1 MKKKLLI
8 TFLIVFSIQ
17 LQLNAQF
24 RQLRLANEELA
35 KENFDKK
42 KAFEK
47 IEKYE
52 KDNGLKPESKY
63 IRSKY
68 MRKVSDNIQTI
79 DSAYTYFLQAY
90 NGIEYYDEKMKEE
103 LCKDILLCQSNN
115 TMENNEFESLLFSRY
130 TRENNITIVES
141 FIDKYPRNI
150 FYNKAINVRDSLE
163 FEKVKPLNDEFVLNE
178 FLKKRPN
185 SKFYDSAEDLMYSVA
200 FTKAKESNSVVKY
213 KDYIKTYPN
222 SPKIK
227 EAIDFVSSK
236 DWEEIESKNNRDLYQ
251 KFVDNYPSSKFVGL
265 ANQKMEDIDWNAAL
279 VSDNLSNFEEFASNY
294 PNSSKI
300 ELANGKIK
308 EFKEVV
314 LPYLTKNKKY
324 TLLNTGTLKFIG
336 EVEYDAIVPL
346 PKGKFIVYK
355 YKKYGVIDSFA
366 NKIIPTTYDCI
377 ANSGDFFITNLG
389 ENYGVLNDQGQKIVD
404 FSFESISKTEN
415 NNFIVTKNINNVKS
429 TVGLI
434 SSKGEGILEAIYT
447 NISEVDATTFNV
459 TLNNQCYLIDQ
470 SETLISQKYTS
481 LDTLSYMTN
490 RNLYLK
496 AGLKNKQGLINKKGE
511 VVIPLLY
518 ESLNEAG
525 DYFIVSNT
533 IPKVGSRFGIIDHT
547 GKVLLD
553 LKYKNIDFCGNN
565 LFSINTNTLPKSTVS
580 NCKLYSLTSN
590 SFLTKDS
597 FDSINQ
603 VDNGLLMVQKGE
615 LVGYINELGE
625 TILSPMYQRYS
636 DFRGFQLPQGMEDG
650 VWGNEYPEEIC
661 VISHDTREDYEE
673 RNQSDL
679 ILVKLA
685 DKIGYIN
692 SKGEIIIPIIY
703 QYGKDFCKGITTVTN
718 DADTNSIID
727 VKGNVILENAEILYY
742 YNNSKYAIAKQENS
756 FFKIDTETH
765 KAELY
770 TLLKEM
776 DDINT
781 YKKYKIIRYKD
792 VLVYVTSK
800 DQILMAKGIDFS
812 DYNYNKKVSEA
823 RSLYYS
829 AKYDQ
834 AISELNSLLNQKS
847 DVYEVPLLLG
857 KCYKE
862 KGDTNSAIDYFSQA
876 VAIDPNNTEA
886 YNERLQLNWKRE
898 YWSDSKN
905 DIVKLISLS
914 SEFDESLTFSLGYCN
929 SKLNNNNEAFENYT
943 KLLKFNPKHSSAY
956 NNRGVIYNERGEY
969 QLALNDYTN
978 ALKNSK
984 YESDESK
991 GLYLNNAANMLNKIN
1006 KKAEACMYWSKGA
1019 ALGHSGCINNKKY
1032 YCK

>member
-17 LQLNAQF
+17 LQVNAQF
-24 RQLRLANEELA
+24 RQLRLANEELV

-52 KDNGLKPESKY
+52 KEYGIKPESKY

-79 DSAYTYFLQAY
+79 DSAYTYFLEAY
-90 NGIEYYDEKMKEE
+90 SGIEYYDTKVKEE
-103 LCKDILLCQSNN
+103 LCKDILLCESNN
-115 TMENNEFESLLFSRY
+115 TMENNEFELFLFSRY
-130 TRENNITIVES
+130 TKENNLTIVES

-185 SKFYDSAEDLMYSVA
+185 SKFYDSAEDLMYTVA
-200 FTKAKESNSVVKY
+200 FTKAKESNSVEKY

-236 DWEEIESKNNRDLYQ
+236 NWEEIESKNNRDLYQ
-251 KFVDNYPSSKFVGL
+251 KFVDDYPSSKYVGQ
-265 ANQKMEDIDWNAAL
+265 ANQKIEDIDWNAAL
-279 VSDNLSNFEEFASNY
+279 VSDSLSNFEEFASNY

-300 ELANGKIK
+300 ELANSKIK

-324 TLLNTGTLKFIG
+324 TLLNIGTLKFIG
-336 EVEYDAIVPL
+336 DVEYDSMTAL
-346 PKGKFIVYK
+346 PKGKLIVSK
-355 YKKYGVIDSFA
+355 YNKYGVIDILA
-366 NKIIPTTYDCI
+366 NKIIPATYDCI
-377 ANSGDFFITNLG
+377 ENSGDFFITKLG
-389 ENYGVLNDQGQKIVD
+389 KNYGVLNDQGQKIVD
-404 FSFESISKTEN
+404 FSFESITKTAN

-447 NISEVDATTFNV
+447 YISEVDATTFNV
-459 TLNNQCYLIDQ
+459 TFNNQCYLIDQ
-470 SETLISQKYTS
+470 SGTVISQKYTS
-481 LDTLSYMTN
+481 LDPLSYVSST
-490 RNLYLK
+490 NLYLK
-496 AGLKNKQGLINKKGE
+496 AGLKNKQGLINIKGE

-525 DYFIVSNT
+525 DYIIVSNT
-533 IPKVGSRFGIIDHT
+533 IPKVGSRYGIIDQK
-547 GKVLLD
+547 GKVVLE
-553 LKYKNIDFCGNN
+553 LKYKSIYFCGNN
-565 LFSINTNTLPKSTVS
+565 LFSINTNNLPKSTV
-580 NCKLYSLTSN
+580 NDCKLYSLTSN

-603 VDNGLLMVQKGE
+603 VENGLLMVEKGE

-625 TILSPMYQRYS
+625 TVVSPVYQPYYGDERGEGGDGGDGGEEKCYVGLNS
-636 DFRGFQLPQGMEDG
+636 DENIANNDIYNKTELLLVQLDG
-650 VWGNEYPEEIC
+650 
-661 VISHDTREDYEE
+661 
-673 RNQSDL
+673 
-679 ILVKLA
+679 
-685 DKIGYIN
+685 KIGYIN
-692 SKGEIIIPIIY
+692 FKGEIIIPIIY
-703 QYGKDFCKGITTVTN
+703 TYGGNFYKGLASVSDEN
-718 DADTNSIID
+718 QNKSIID
-727 VKGNVILENAEILYY
+727 TKGKVILENAEIVYY

-756 FFKIDTETH
+756 FYKIDTETH

-770 TLLKEM
+770 TLMKEM
-776 DDINT
+776 DYIDH
-781 YKKYKIIRYKD
+781 YKKYKIITYKD

-812 DYNYNKKVSEA
+812 DYNYNKKVEVA
-823 RSLYYS
+823 RNFYYS
-829 AKYDQ
+829 AEYDQ
-834 AISELNSLLNQKS
+834 AISELKSLFNEKS
-847 DVYEVPLLLG
+847 DVYDVPLLLG

-862 KGDTNSAIDYFSQA
+862 KGDTYSAIDYFNQA

-886 YNERLQLNWKRE
+886 YSERYQLNWKRD

-929 SKLNNNNEAFENYT
+929 SKLNNYNEAFENYT
-943 KLLKFNPKHSSAY
+943 KLLKFNSKHSTAY
-956 NNRGVIYNERGEY
+956 NNRGVIYGIRGDH
-969 QLALNDYTN
+969 QAALSDYMN

-984 YESDESK
+984 YEDDESK
-991 GLYLNNAANMLNKIN
+991 GLYLNNAANELNKLN
-1006 KKAEACMYWSKGA
+1006 KKAEACVYWSKGA
-1019 ALGHSGCINNKKY
+1019 ALGNAECIRNKKY
-1032 YCK
+1032 NCK

>member
-17 LQLNAQF
+17 LQVNAQF
-24 RQLRLANEELA
+24 RQLRLANEELV

-52 KDNGLKPESKY
+52 KEYGIKPESKY

-79 DSAYTYFLQAY
+79 DSAYTYFLEAY
-90 NGIEYYDEKMKEE
+90 SGIEYYDTKVKEE
-103 LCKDILLCQSNN
+103 LCKDILLCESNN
-115 TMENNEFESLLFSRY
+115 TMENNEFELFLFSRY
-130 TRENNITIVES
+130 TKENNLTIVES

-185 SKFYDSAEDLMYSVA
+185 SKFYDSAEDLMYTVA
-200 FTKAKESNSVVKY
+200 FTKAKESNSVEKY

-236 DWEEIESKNNRDLYQ
+236 NWEEIESKNNRDLFQ
-251 KFVDNYPSSKFVGL
+251 KFVDDYPSSKYVGQ
-265 ANQKMEDIDWNAAL
+265 ANQKIEDIDWNAAL
-279 VSDNLSNFEEFASNY
+279 VSDSLSNFEEFASNY

-300 ELANGKIK
+300 ELANSKIK

-324 TLLNTGTLKFIG
+324 TLLNIGTLKFIG
-336 EVEYDAIVPL
+336 DVEYDSMTAL
-346 PKGKFIVYK
+346 PKGKFIVSK
-355 YKKYGVIDSFA
+355 YNKYGVIDILA
-366 NKIIPTTYDCI
+366 NKIIPATYDCI
-377 ANSGDFFITNLG
+377 ENSGDFFITKLG
-389 ENYGVLNDQGQKIVD
+389 KNYGVLNDQGQKIVD
-404 FSFESISKTEN
+404 FSFESITKTAN

-447 NISEVDATTFNV
+447 YISEVDATTFNV
-459 TLNNQCYLIDQ
+459 TFNNQCYLIDQ
-470 SETLISQKYTS
+470 SGTVISQKYTS
-481 LDTLSYMTN
+481 LDPLSYVSST
-490 RNLYLK
+490 NLYLK
-496 AGLKNKQGLINKKGE
+496 AGLKNKQGLINIKGE

-525 DYFIVSNT
+525 DYIIVSNT
-533 IPKVGSRFGIIDHT
+533 IPKVGSRYGIIDQK
-547 GKVLLD
+547 GKVVLE
-553 LKYKNIDFCGNN
+553 LKYKSIYFCGNN
-565 LFSINTNTLPKSTVS
+565 LFSINTNNLPKSTV
-580 NCKLYSLTSN
+580 NDCKLYSLTSN

-603 VDNGLLMVQKGE
+603 VENGLLMVEKGE

-625 TILSPMYQRYS
+625 TVVSPVYQPYYGDERGEGGDGGDGGEEKCYVGLNS
-636 DFRGFQLPQGMEDG
+636 DENIANNDIYNKTELLLVQLDG
-650 VWGNEYPEEIC
+650 
-661 VISHDTREDYEE
+661 
-673 RNQSDL
+673 
-679 ILVKLA
+679 
-685 DKIGYIN
+685 KIGYIN
-692 SKGEIIIPIIY
+692 FKGEIIIPIIY
-703 QYGKDFCKGITTVTN
+703 TYGGNFYKGLASVSDEN
-718 DADTNSIID
+718 QNKSIID
-727 VKGNVILENAEILYY
+727 TKGKVILENAEIVYY

-756 FFKIDTETH
+756 FYKIDTETH

-770 TLLKEM
+770 TLMKEM
-776 DDINT
+776 DYIDH
-781 YKKYKIIRYKD
+781 YKKYKIITYKD

-812 DYNYNKKVSEA
+812 DYNYNKKVEIA
-823 RSLYYS
+823 RNFYYS
-829 AKYDQ
+829 AEYDQ
-834 AISELNSLLNQKS
+834 AISELKSLFNEKS
-847 DVYEVPLLLG
+847 DVYDVPLLLG

-862 KGDTNSAIDYFSQA
+862 KGDTYSAIDYFNQA

-886 YNERLQLNWKRE
+886 YSERYQLNWKRD

-929 SKLNNNNEAFENYT
+929 SKLNNYNEAFENYT
-943 KLLKFNPKHSSAY
+943 KLLKFNSKHSTAY
-956 NNRGVIYNERGEY
+956 NNRGVIYGIRGDH
-969 QLALNDYTN
+969 QAALSDYMN

-984 YESDESK
+984 YEDDESK
-991 GLYLNNAANMLNKIN
+991 GLYLNNAANELNKLN
-1006 KKAEACMYWSKGA
+1006 KKAEACVYWSKGA
-1019 ALGHSGCINNKKY
+1019 ALGNAECIRNKKY
-1032 YCK
+1032 NCK

>member
-17 LQLNAQF
+17 LQVNAQF
-24 RQLRLANEELA
+24 RQLRLANEELV

-52 KDNGLKPESKY
+52 KEYGLKPESKY

-79 DSAYTYFLQAY
+79 DSAYTYFLEAY
-90 NGIEYYDEKMKEE
+90 SGIEYYDTKVKEE
-103 LCKDILLCQSNN
+103 LCKDILLCETNN
-115 TMENNEFESLLFSRY
+115 TMENNEFELFLFSRY
-130 TRENNITIVES
+130 TKEKNLTIVES

-185 SKFYDSAEDLMYSVA
+185 SKFYYTAEDLMYTVA
-200 FTKAKESNSVVKY
+200 FTKAKESNSVGKY

-236 DWEEIESKNNRDLYQ
+236 NWEEIESKNNRDLFQ
-251 KFVDNYPSSKFVGL
+251 KFVDDYPSSKYVGQ
-265 ANQKMEDIDWNAAL
+265 ANQKIEDIDWNAAL
-279 VSDNLSNFEEFASNY
+279 VSDSLSNFEEFASNY

-300 ELANGKIK
+300 ELANSKIK

-324 TLLNTGTLKFIG
+324 TLLNIGTLKFIG
-336 EVEYDAIVPL
+336 DVEYDSMTAL
-346 PKGKFIVYK
+346 PKGKFIVSK
-355 YKKYGVIDSFA
+355 YNKYGVIDILA

-377 ANSGDFFITNLG
+377 ENSGDFFITKLG
-389 ENYGVLNDQGQKIVD
+389 KNYGVLNDQGQKIVD
-404 FSFESISKTEN
+404 FSFESITKTAN

-447 NISEVDATTFNV
+447 YISEVDATTFNV
-459 TLNNQCYLIDQ
+459 TFNNQCYLIDQ
-470 SETLISQKYTS
+470 SGTVISQKYTS
-481 LDTLSYMTN
+481 LDPLSYVSST
-490 RNLYLK
+490 NLYLK
-496 AGLKNKQGLINKKGE
+496 AGLKNKQGLINIKGE
-511 VVIPLLY
+511 VIIPLLY

-525 DYFIVSNT
+525 DYIIVSNT
-533 IPKVGSRFGIIDHT
+533 IPKVGSRYGIIDQK
-547 GKVLLD
+547 GKVVLE
-553 LKYKNIDFCGNN
+553 LKYKSIYFCGNN
-565 LFSINTNTLPKSTVS
+565 LFSINTNNLPKSTV
-580 NCKLYSLTSN
+580 NDCKLYSLTSN

-603 VDNGLLMVQKGE
+603 VENGLLMVEKNE

-625 TILSPMYQRYS
+625 TVVSPVYQPYY
-636 DFRGFQLPQGMEDG
+636 G
-650 VWGNEYPEEIC
+650 
-661 VISHDTREDYEE
+661 EE
-673 RNQSDL
+673 RGTGGDGGDGGEEKCYVGLNSDENIANNDIYNKTEL
-679 ILVKLA
+679 LLVQL
-685 DKIGYIN
+685 DEKIGYIN
-692 SKGEIIIPIIY
+692 FKGEIIIPIIY
-703 QYGKDFCKGITTVTN
+703 TYGSNFYKGMASVSDEN
-718 DADTNSIID
+718 QNKSIID
-727 VKGNVILENAEILYY
+727 TKGKVILENAEIVYY

-756 FFKIDTETH
+756 FYKIDTETH

-770 TLLKEM
+770 TLMKEM
-776 DDINT
+776 DYIDH
-781 YKKYKIIRYKD
+781 YKKYKIITYKD

-812 DYNYNKKVSEA
+812 DYNYNKKIEVA
-823 RSLYYS
+823 RNFYYS
-829 AKYDQ
+829 AEYDQ
-834 AISELNSLLNQKS
+834 AISELKSLFNEKS
-847 DVYEVPLLLG
+847 DVYDVPLLLG

-862 KGDTNSAIDYFSQA
+862 KGDTYSAIDYFNQA

-886 YNERLQLNWKRE
+886 YSERYQLNWKRD

-929 SKLNNNNEAFENYT
+929 SKLNNYNEAFENYT
-943 KLLKFNPKHSSAY
+943 KLLKFNPKHSTAY
-956 NNRGVIYNERGEY
+956 NNRGVIYGIRGDH
-969 QLALNDYTN
+969 QAALSDYMN

-984 YESDESK
+984 YEDDESK
-991 GLYLNNAANMLNKIN
+991 GLYLNNAANELNKLN
-1006 KKAEACMYWSKGA
+1006 KKAEACVYWSKGA
-1019 ALGHSGCINNKKY
+1019 ALGNAECIRNKKY
-1032 YCK
+1032 NCK

>member
-1 MKKKLLI
+1 MKKKILI

-17 LQLNAQF
+17 LQVNAQF

-42 KAFEK
+42 KTFEK

-68 MRKVSDNIQTI
+68 MRKASDNIQTI
-79 DSAYTYFLQAY
+79 DSAYTFFLEAY
-90 NGIEYYDEKMKEE
+90 SGIEYYDAKVKQE
-103 LCKDILLCQSNN
+103 LCKEILLCQSNN

-130 TRENNITIVES
+130 TKENNLTIIES

-185 SKFYDSAEDLMYSVA
+185 SKFYNSAEDLMYTAA
-200 FTKAKESNSVVKY
+200 FTKAKESNSVEKY

-236 DWEEIESKNNRDLYQ
+236 NWEEIESKHNRDLYQ
-251 KFVDNYPSSKFVGL
+251 KFVDDYPSSKFVGQ
-265 ANQKMEDIDWNAAL
+265 ANQKIEDIDWNAAL
-279 VSDNLSNFEEFASNY
+279 VSDSLSNFEEFASNY

-300 ELANGKIK
+300 ELANSKIK

-324 TLLNTGTLKFIG
+324 TLLNIGTLKFIG
-336 EVEYDAIVPL
+336 DVEYDSMTAL
-346 PKGKFIVYK
+346 PKGKFIVSK
-355 YKKYGVIDSFA
+355 YNKYGVIDILA

-377 ANSGDFFITNLG
+377 ENSGDFFIIKLG
-389 ENYGVLNDQGQKIVD
+389 KNYGVLNDQGQKIVD

-415 NNFIVTKNINNVKS
+415 NNFIVSKNINNVKS

-447 NISEVDATTFNV
+447 YISEVDATTFNV

-470 SETLISQKYTS
+470 SGTVISQKYTS
-481 LDTLSYMTN
+481 LDPLSYVSN
-490 RNLYLK
+490 SNLYLK

-525 DYFIVSNT
+525 DYIIVSNT
-533 IPKVGSRFGIIDHT
+533 IPKVGSRFGIIDQK
-547 GKVLLD
+547 GKVVLE

-580 NCKLYSLTSN
+580 DCKLYSLTSN

-597 FDSINQ
+597 FDSIIQ
-603 VDNGLLMVQKGE
+603 VDNGLLMVQKNE

-625 TILSPMYQRYS
+625 TVVSPVYQPYYGDERGTGGDGGEEKCYVGLNS
-636 DFRGFQLPQGMEDG
+636 DENIANYDIYNKTELLLVQLDE
-650 VWGNEYPEEIC
+650 
-661 VISHDTREDYEE
+661 
-673 RNQSDL
+673 
-679 ILVKLA
+679 
-685 DKIGYIN
+685 KIGYIN
-692 SKGEIIIPIIY
+692 FKGEIIIPIIY
-703 QYGKDFCKGITTVTN
+703 TYGSNFYKGMASVSDEN
-718 DADTNSIID
+718 QNKSIID
-727 VKGNVILENAEILYY
+727 TKGKVILENAEIVYY

-756 FFKIDTETH
+756 FYKIDTETH

-770 TLLKEM
+770 TLMKEM
-776 DDINT
+776 DYIDH
-781 YKKYKIIRYKD
+781 YKKYKIITYKD

-812 DYNYNKKVSEA
+812 DYNYNKKVEVA
-823 RSLYYS
+823 RNFYYS
-829 AKYDQ
+829 AEYDQ
-834 AISELNSLLNQKS
+834 AISELKSLFNEKS
-847 DVYEVPLLLG
+847 DVYDVPLLLG

-862 KGDTNSAIDYFSQA
+862 KGDTYSAIDYFNQA

-886 YNERLQLNWKRE
+886 YNERYQLNWKRD

-914 SEFDESLTFSLGYCN
+914 TEFDESLTFSLGYCN
-929 SKLNNNNEAFENYT
+929 SKLNNYNEAFENYT
-943 KLLKFNPKHSSAY
+943 KLLKFNSKHSTAY
-956 NNRGVIYNERGEY
+956 NNRGVIYGIRGDH
-969 QLALNDYTN
+969 QAALSDYMN

-984 YESDESK
+984 YENDESK
-991 GLYLNNAANMLNKIN
+991 GLYLNNAANELNKLN
-1006 KKAEACMYWSKGA
+1006 KKAEACVYWSKGA
-1019 ALGHSGCINNKKY
+1019 ALGNAECIRNKKY
-1032 YCK
+1032 NCK

>member
-17 LQLNAQF
+17 LQVNAQF
-24 RQLRLANEELA
+24 RQLRLANEELV

-52 KDNGLKPESKY
+52 KEYGIKPESKY

-79 DSAYTYFLQAY
+79 DSAYTYFLEAY
-90 NGIEYYDEKMKEE
+90 SGIEYYDTKVKEE
-103 LCKDILLCQSNN
+103 LCKDILLCETNN
-115 TMENNEFESLLFSRY
+115 TMENNEFELFLFSRY
-130 TRENNITIVES
+130 TKEKNLTIVES

-185 SKFYDSAEDLMYSVA
+185 SKFYYTAEDLMYTVA
-200 FTKAKESNSVVKY
+200 FTKAKESNSVEKY

-236 DWEEIESKNNRDLYQ
+236 NWEEIESKNNRDLFQ
-251 KFVDNYPSSKFVGL
+251 KFVDDYPSSKYVGQ
-265 ANQKMEDIDWNAAL
+265 ANQKIEDIDWNAAL
-279 VSDNLSNFEEFASNY
+279 VSDSLSNFEEFASNY

-300 ELANGKIK
+300 ELANSKIK

-324 TLLNTGTLKFIG
+324 TLLNIGTLKFIG
-336 EVEYDAIVPL
+336 DVEYDSMTAL
-346 PKGKFIVYK
+346 PKGKFIVSK
-355 YKKYGVIDSFA
+355 YNKYGVIDILA

-377 ANSGDFFITNLG
+377 ENSGDFFITKLG
-389 ENYGVLNDQGQKIVD
+389 KNYGVLNDQGQKIVD
-404 FSFESISKTEN
+404 FSFESITKTAN

-447 NISEVDATTFNV
+447 YISEVDATTFNV
-459 TLNNQCYLIDQ
+459 TFNNQCYLIDQ
-470 SETLISQKYTS
+470 SGTVISQKYTS
-481 LDTLSYMTN
+481 LDPLSYVSST
-490 RNLYLK
+490 NLYLK
-496 AGLKNKQGLINKKGE
+496 AGLKNKQGLINIKGE

-525 DYFIVSNT
+525 DYIIVSNT
-533 IPKVGSRFGIIDHT
+533 IPKVGSRYGIIDQK
-547 GKVLLD
+547 GKVVLE
-553 LKYKNIDFCGNN
+553 LKYKSIYFCGNN
-565 LFSINTNTLPKSTVS
+565 LFSINTNNLPKSTV
-580 NCKLYSLTSN
+580 NDCKLYSLTSN

-603 VDNGLLMVQKGE
+603 VENGLLMVEKNE

-625 TILSPMYQRYS
+625 TVVSPVYQPYY
-636 DFRGFQLPQGMEDG
+636 G
-650 VWGNEYPEEIC
+650 
-661 VISHDTREDYEE
+661 EE
-673 RNQSDL
+673 RGTGGDGGDGGEEKCYVGLNSDENIANNDIYNKTEL
-679 ILVKLA
+679 LLVQL
-685 DKIGYIN
+685 DEKIGYIN
-692 SKGEIIIPIIY
+692 FKGEIIIPIIY
-703 QYGKDFCKGITTVTN
+703 TYGSNFYKGMASVSDEN
-718 DADTNSIID
+718 QNKSIID
-727 VKGNVILENAEILYY
+727 TKGKVILENAEIVYY

-756 FFKIDTETH
+756 FYKIDTETH

-770 TLLKEM
+770 TLMKEM
-776 DDINT
+776 DYIDH
-781 YKKYKIIRYKD
+781 YKKYKIITYKD

-812 DYNYNKKVSEA
+812 DYNYNKKIEVA
-823 RSLYYS
+823 RNFYYS
-829 AKYDQ
+829 AEYDQ
-834 AISELNSLLNQKS
+834 AISELKSLFNEKS
-847 DVYEVPLLLG
+847 DVYDVPLLLG

-862 KGDTNSAIDYFSQA
+862 KGDTYSAIDYFNQA

-886 YNERLQLNWKRE
+886 YSERYQLNWKRD

-929 SKLNNNNEAFENYT
+929 SKLNNYNEAFENYT
-943 KLLKFNPKHSSAY
+943 KLLKFNPKHSTAY
-956 NNRGVIYNERGEY
+956 NNRGVIYGIRGDH
-969 QLALNDYTN
+969 QAALSDYMN

-984 YESDESK
+984 YEDDESK
-991 GLYLNNAANMLNKIN
+991 GLYLNNAANELNKLN
-1006 KKAEACMYWSKGA
+1006 KKAEACVYWSKGA
-1019 ALGHSGCINNKKY
+1019 ALGNAECIRNKKY
-1032 YCK
+1032 NCK

>member
-17 LQLNAQF
+17 LQVNAQF
-24 RQLRLANEELA
+24 RQLRLANEELV

-52 KDNGLKPESKY
+52 KEDGIKPESKY

-79 DSAYTYFLQAY
+79 DSAYTYFLEAY
-90 NGIEYYDEKMKEE
+90 SGIEYYDAKVKEE
-103 LCKDILLCQSNN
+103 LCKDILLCESNN
-115 TMENNEFESLLFSRY
+115 TMENNEFELFLFSRY
-130 TRENNITIVES
+130 TKEKNLTIVES

-163 FEKVKPLNDEFVLNE
+163 FEKIKPLNDEFVLNE

-185 SKFYDSAEDLMYSVA
+185 SKFYDSAEDLMYTVA
-200 FTKAKESNSVVKY
+200 FTKAKESNSVEKY

-236 DWEEIESKNNRDLYQ
+236 NWEEIESKNNRDLFQ
-251 KFVDNYPSSKFVGL
+251 KFVDDYPSSKYVGQ
-265 ANQKMEDIDWNAAL
+265 ANQKIEDIDWNVAL
-279 VSDNLSNFEEFASNY
+279 VSDSLSNFEEFASNY

-300 ELANGKIK
+300 ELANSKIK

-324 TLLNTGTLKFIG
+324 TLLNIGTLKFIG
-336 EVEYDAIVPL
+336 DVEYDSMTAL
-346 PKGKFIVYK
+346 PKGKFIVSK
-355 YKKYGVIDSFA
+355 YNKYGVIDILA
-366 NKIIPTTYDCI
+366 NKIIPATYDCI
-377 ANSGDFFITNLG
+377 ENSGDFFITKLG
-389 ENYGVLNDQGQKIVD
+389 KNYGVLNDQGQKIVD
-404 FSFESISKTEN
+404 FSFESITKTAN

-447 NISEVDATTFNV
+447 YISEVDATTFNV
-459 TLNNQCYLIDQ
+459 TFNNQCYLIDQ
-470 SETLISQKYTS
+470 SGTVISQKYTS
-481 LDTLSYMTN
+481 LDPLSYVSST
-490 RNLYLK
+490 NLYLK
-496 AGLKNKQGLINKKGE
+496 AGLKNKQGLINIKGE

-525 DYFIVSNT
+525 DYIIVSNT
-533 IPKVGSRFGIIDHT
+533 IPKVGSRYGIIDQK
-547 GKVLLD
+547 GKVVLE
-553 LKYKNIDFCGNN
+553 LKYKSIYFCGNN
-565 LFSINTNTLPKSTVS
+565 LFSINTNNLPKSTV
-580 NCKLYSLTSN
+580 NDCKLYSLTSN

-603 VDNGLLMVQKGE
+603 VENGLLMVEKGE

-625 TILSPMYQRYS
+625 TVVSPVYQPYY
-636 DFRGFQLPQGMEDG
+636 G
-650 VWGNEYPEEIC
+650 
-661 VISHDTREDYEE
+661 EE
-673 RNQSDL
+673 RGTGGDGGDGGEEKCYVGLNSDENIANNDIYNKTEL
-679 ILVKLA
+679 LLVQL
-685 DKIGYIN
+685 DEKIGYIN
-692 SKGEIIIPIIY
+692 FKGEIIIPIIY
-703 QYGKDFCKGITTVTN
+703 TYGSNFYKGMASVSDEN
-718 DADTNSIID
+718 QNKSIID
-727 VKGNVILENAEILYY
+727 TKGKVILENAEIVYY

-756 FFKIDTETH
+756 FYKIDTETH

-770 TLLKEM
+770 TLMKEM
-776 DDINT
+776 DYIDH
-781 YKKYKIIRYKD
+781 YKKYKIITYKD

-812 DYNYNKKVSEA
+812 DYNYNKKIEVA
-823 RSLYYS
+823 RNFYYS
-829 AKYDQ
+829 AEYDQ
-834 AISELNSLLNQKS
+834 AISELKSLFNEKS
-847 DVYEVPLLLG
+847 DVYDVPLLLG

-862 KGDTNSAIDYFSQA
+862 KGDTYSAIDYFNQA

-886 YNERLQLNWKRE
+886 YSERYQLNWKRD

-929 SKLNNNNEAFENYT
+929 SKLNNYNEAFENYT
-943 KLLKFNPKHSSAY
+943 KLLKFNSKHSTAY
-956 NNRGVIYNERGEY
+956 NNRGVIYGIRGDH
-969 QLALNDYTN
+969 QAALSDYMN

-984 YESDESK
+984 YEDDESK
-991 GLYLNNAANMLNKIN
+991 GLYLNNAANELNKLN
-1006 KKAEACMYWSKGA
+1006 KKAEACVYWSKGA
-1019 ALGHSGCINNKKY
+1019 ALGNAECIRNKKY
-1032 YCK
+1032 NCK

>member
-52 KDNGLKPESKY
+52 KDKGLKPESKY

-115 TMENNEFESLLFSRY
+115 TMESNEFESLLFSRY

-377 ANSGDFFITNLG
+377 VKSGDFFITKLG
-389 ENYGVLNDQGQKIVD
+389 NNYGVLNDQGQKIVD
-404 FSFESISKTEN
+404 FSFESIIITPN

-470 SETLISQKYTS
+470 SETVISQKYTS
-481 LDTLSYMTN
+481 LDPLSYVSST
-490 RNLYLK
+490 NLYLK

-518 ESLNEAG
+518 ESLNDAG

-533 IPKVGSRFGIIDHT
+533 IPKFGSRFGIIDHT

-553 LKYKNIDFCGNN
+553 IKYKNIDFLGNN
-565 LFSINTNTLPKSTVS
+565 LFSINTNNLPKSTVS
-580 NCKLYSLTSN
+580 ECKLYSLTSN

-597 FDSINQ
+597 FDSIFRFY
-603 VDNGLLMVQKGE
+603 NGLLMVQKNE
-615 LVGYINELGE
+615 LRGYINELGE
-625 TILSPMYQRYS
+625 TIVSPMYQCYYE
-636 DFRGFQLPQGMEDG
+636 GIQLPREMEDG
-650 VWGNEYPEEIC
+650 VWGDEFSTELCNIP
-661 VISHDTREDYEE
+661 HDTKEDYEE

-679 ILVKLA
+679 TLVQLA

-703 QYGKDFCKGITTVTN
+703 QHGKDFWEGITTVTS
-718 DADTNSIID
+718 DTNSSIID
-727 VKGNVILENAEILYY
+727 AKGNVVLENAEILYY

-765 KAELY
+765 KVEPY

-776 DDINT
+776 DNINA
-781 YKKYKIIRYKD
+781 YKKYKIISYKD

-812 DYNYNKKVSEA
+812 DYNYNKKIEA
-823 RSLYYS
+823 ARNFYYS
-829 AKYDQ
+829 AEYDQ
-834 AISELNSLLNQKS
+834 AISELNSLLSQKS

-857 KCYKE
+857 KCYKG

-898 YWSDSKN
+898 YWSDSKY

-943 KLLKFNPKHSSAY
+943 KLLKFNPKHSMAY
-956 NNRGVIYNERGEY
+956 NNRGSLYNGRGEH
-969 QLALNDYTN
+969 QLALNDFMS

-991 GLYLNNAANMLNKIN
+991 GLYLNNAAYMLNKFN
-1006 KKAEACMYWSKGA
+1006 NKAEACMYWSKGA

>member
-17 LQLNAQF
+17 LQVNAQF
-24 RQLRLANEELA
+24 RQLRLANEELV

-52 KDNGLKPESKY
+52 KEYGIKPESKY

-79 DSAYTYFLQAY
+79 DSAYTYFLEAY
-90 NGIEYYDEKMKEE
+90 SGIEYYDAKVKEE
-103 LCKDILLCQSNN
+103 LCKDILLCESNN
-115 TMENNEFESLLFSRY
+115 TMENNEFELFLFSRY
-130 TRENNITIVES
+130 TKEKNLTIVES

-185 SKFYDSAEDLMYSVA
+185 SKFYYTAEDLMYTVA
-200 FTKAKESNSVVKY
+200 FTKAKESNSVEKY

-236 DWEEIESKNNRDLYQ
+236 NWEEIESKNNRDLYQ
-251 KFVDNYPSSKFVGL
+251 KFVDDYPSSKFVGQ
-265 ANQKMEDIDWNAAL
+265 ANQKIEDIDWNAAL
-279 VSDNLSNFEEFASNY
+279 VSDSLSNFEEFASNY

-300 ELANGKIK
+300 ELANSKIK

-324 TLLNTGTLKFIG
+324 TLLNIGTLKFIG
-336 EVEYDAIVPL
+336 DVEYDSMTAL
-346 PKGKFIVYK
+346 PKGKFIVSK
-355 YKKYGVIDSFA
+355 YNKYGVIDILA

-377 ANSGDFFITNLG
+377 ENSGDFFITKLG
-389 ENYGVLNDQGQKIVD
+389 KNYGVLNDQGQKIVD
-404 FSFESISKTEN
+404 FSFESITKTAN

-447 NISEVDATTFNV
+447 YISEVDATTFNV

-470 SETLISQKYTS
+470 SGTVISQKYTS
-481 LDTLSYMTN
+481 LDPLSYVSST
-490 RNLYLK
+490 NLYLK

-525 DYFIVSNT
+525 DYIIVSNT
-533 IPKVGSRFGIIDHT
+533 IPKVGSRYGIIDQK
-547 GKVLLD
+547 GKVVLE
-553 LKYKNIDFCGNN
+553 LKYKSIYFCGNN
-565 LFSINTNTLPKSTVS
+565 LFSINTNNLPKSTV
-580 NCKLYSLTSN
+580 NDCKLYSLTSN

-603 VDNGLLMVQKGE
+603 VENGLLMVEKNE

-625 TILSPMYQRYS
+625 TVVSPVYQPYY
-636 DFRGFQLPQGMEDG
+636 G
-650 VWGNEYPEEIC
+650 
-661 VISHDTREDYEE
+661 EE
-673 RNQSDL
+673 RGTGGDGGDGGEEKCYVGLNSDENIANNDIYNKTEL
-679 ILVKLA
+679 LLVQL
-685 DKIGYIN
+685 DEKIGYIN
-692 SKGEIIIPIIY
+692 FKGEIIIPIIY
-703 QYGKDFCKGITTVTN
+703 TYGSNFYKGMASVSDEN
-718 DADTNSIID
+718 QNKSIID
-727 VKGNVILENAEILYY
+727 TKGKVILENAEIVYY

-756 FFKIDTETH
+756 FYKIDTETH

-770 TLLKEM
+770 TLMKEM
-776 DDINT
+776 DYIDH
-781 YKKYKIIRYKD
+781 YKKYKIITYKD

-812 DYNYNKKVSEA
+812 DYNYNKKIEVA
-823 RSLYYS
+823 RNFYYS
-829 AKYDQ
+829 AEYDQ
-834 AISELNSLLNQKS
+834 AISELKSLFNEKS
-847 DVYEVPLLLG
+847 DVYDVPLLLG

-862 KGDTNSAIDYFSQA
+862 KGDTYSAIDYFNQA

-886 YNERLQLNWKRE
+886 YSERYQLNWKRD

-929 SKLNNNNEAFENYT
+929 SKLNNYNEAFENYT
-943 KLLKFNPKHSSAY
+943 KLLKFNPKHSTAY
-956 NNRGVIYNERGEY
+956 NNRGVIYGIRGDH
-969 QLALNDYTN
+969 QAALSDYMN

-984 YESDESK
+984 YEDDESK
-991 GLYLNNAANMLNKIN
+991 GLYLNNAANELNKLN
-1006 KKAEACMYWSKGA
+1006 KKAEACVYWSKGA
-1019 ALGHSGCINNKKY
+1019 ALGNAECIRNKKY
-1032 YCK
+1032 NCK

>member
-17 LQLNAQF
+17 LQVNAQF
-24 RQLRLANEELA
+24 RQLRLANEELV

-52 KDNGLKPESKY
+52 KEYGIKPESKY

-68 MRKVSDNIQTI
+68 MRKISDNIQTI
-79 DSAYTYFLQAY
+79 DSAYTYFLEAY
-90 NGIEYYDEKMKEE
+90 SGIEYYDVKVKEE
-103 LCKDILLCQSNN
+103 LCKDLLLCETNN
-115 TMENNEFESLLFSRY
+115 TMENNEFELFLFSRY
-130 TRENNITIVES
+130 TKENNLTIVES

-185 SKFYDSAEDLMYSVA
+185 SKFYNSAEDLMYTVA
-200 FTKAKESNSVVKY
+200 FTKAKESNSVEKY

-227 EAIDFVSSK
+227 EAIEFVSSK
-236 DWEEIESKNNRDLYQ
+236 NWEEIESKNNRDLYQ
-251 KFVDNYPSSKFVGL
+251 KFVDDYPSSKFVGQ
-265 ANQKMEDIDWNAAL
+265 ANQKIEDIDWNVAL
-279 VSDNLSNFEEFASNY
+279 VSDSLSNFEEFASNY

-300 ELANGKIK
+300 ELANSKIK

-324 TLLNTGTLKFIG
+324 TLLNIGTLKFIG
-336 EVEYDAIVPL
+336 DVEYDSMTAL
-346 PKGKFIVYK
+346 PKGKFIVSK
-355 YKKYGVIDSFA
+355 YNKYGVIDILA

-377 ANSGDFFITNLG
+377 ENSGDFFITKLG
-389 ENYGVLNDQGQKIVD
+389 KNYGVLNDQGQKIVD
-404 FSFESISKTEN
+404 FSFESIIKTEN

-447 NISEVDATTFNV
+447 YISEVDATTFNV

-470 SETLISQKYTS
+470 SGTVISQKYTS
-481 LDTLSYMTN
+481 LDPLSYVSST
-490 RNLYLK
+490 NLYLK
-496 AGLKNKQGLINKKGE
+496 AGLKNKQGLINIKGE
-511 VVIPLLY
+511 VIIPLLY

-525 DYFIVSNT
+525 DYIIVSNT
-533 IPKVGSRFGIIDHT
+533 IPKVGSRYGIIDQK
-547 GKVLLD
+547 GKVVLE

-565 LFSINTNTLPKSTVS
+565 LFSINTNNLPKSTVS
-580 NCKLYSLTSN
+580 DCKLYSLTSN

-603 VDNGLLMVQKGE
+603 VENGLLMVEKNE

-625 TILSPMYQRYS
+625 TVVSPVYQPYY
-636 DFRGFQLPQGMEDG
+636 G
-650 VWGNEYPEEIC
+650 
-661 VISHDTREDYEE
+661 EE
-673 RNQSDL
+673 RGEGDGGDGGEEKCYVGLNSDENIANNDIYNKTEL
-679 ILVKLA
+679 LLVQL
-685 DKIGYIN
+685 DEKIGYIN
-692 SKGEIIIPIIY
+692 FKGEIIIPIIY
-703 QYGKDFCKGITTVTN
+703 TYGSNFYKGMASVSDEN
-718 DADTNSIID
+718 QNKSIID
-727 VKGNVILENAEILYY
+727 TKGKVILENAEIVYY

-756 FFKIDTETH
+756 FYKIDTETH

-770 TLLKEM
+770 TLMKEM
-776 DDINT
+776 DYIDH
-781 YKKYKIIRYKD
+781 YKKYKIITYKD

-812 DYNYNKKVSEA
+812 DYNYNKKIEVA
-823 RSLYYS
+823 RNFYYS
-829 AKYDQ
+829 AEYDQ
-834 AISELNSLLNQKS
+834 AISELKSLFNEKS
-847 DVYEVPLLLG
+847 DVYDVPLLLG

-862 KGDTNSAIDYFSQA
+862 KGDTYSAIDYFNQA

-886 YNERLQLNWKRE
+886 YSERYQLNWKRD

-914 SEFDESLTFSLGYCN
+914 SEFDESLTFNLGYCN
-929 SKLNNNNEAFENYT
+929 SKLNNYNEAFENYT
-943 KLLKFNPKHSSAY
+943 KLLKFNSKHSTAY
-956 NNRGVIYNERGEY
+956 NNRGVIYGIRGDH
-969 QLALNDYTN
+969 QAALSDYMN

-984 YESDESK
+984 YENDESK
-991 GLYLNNAANMLNKIN
+991 GLYLNNAANELNKLN
-1006 KKAEACMYWSKGA
+1006 KKAEACVYWSKGA
-1019 ALGHSGCINNKKY
+1019 ALGNAECIRNKKY
-1032 YCK
+1032 NCK

>member
-17 LQLNAQF
+17 LQVNAQF
-24 RQLRLANEELA
+24 RQLRLANEELV

-52 KDNGLKPESKY
+52 KEYGIKPESKY

-68 MRKVSDNIQTI
+68 MRKISDNIQTI
-79 DSAYTYFLQAY
+79 DSAYTYFLEAY
-90 NGIEYYDEKMKEE
+90 SGIEYYDVKVKEE
-103 LCKDILLCQSNN
+103 LCKDILLCETNN
-115 TMENNEFESLLFSRY
+115 TMENNEFELFLFSRY
-130 TRENNITIVES
+130 TKENNLTIVES

-185 SKFYDSAEDLMYSVA
+185 SKFYNSAEDLMYTVA
-200 FTKAKESNSVVKY
+200 FTKAKESNSVEKY

-227 EAIDFVSSK
+227 EAIEFVSSK
-236 DWEEIESKNNRDLYQ
+236 NWEEIESKNNRDLYQ
-251 KFVDNYPSSKFVGL
+251 KFVDDYPSSKFVGQ
-265 ANQKMEDIDWNAAL
+265 ANQKIEDIDWNAAL
-279 VSDNLSNFEEFASNY
+279 VSDSLSNFEEFASNY

-300 ELANGKIK
+300 ELANSKIK

-324 TLLNTGTLKFIG
+324 TLLNIGTLKFIG
-336 EVEYDAIVPL
+336 DVEYDSMTAL
-346 PKGKFIVYK
+346 PKGKFIVSK
-355 YKKYGVIDSFA
+355 YNKYGVIDILA

-377 ANSGDFFITNLG
+377 ENSGDFFITKLG
-389 ENYGVLNDQGQKIVD
+389 KNYGVLNDQGQKIVD
-404 FSFESISKTEN
+404 FSFESIIKTEN

-447 NISEVDATTFNV
+447 YISEVDATTFNV

-470 SETLISQKYTS
+470 SGTVISQKYTS
-481 LDTLSYMTN
+481 LDPLSYVSST
-490 RNLYLK
+490 NLYLK
-496 AGLKNKQGLINKKGE
+496 AGLKNKQGLINIKGE
-511 VVIPLLY
+511 VIIPLLY

-525 DYFIVSNT
+525 DYIIVSNT
-533 IPKVGSRFGIIDHT
+533 IPKVGSRYGIIDQK
-547 GKVLLD
+547 GKVVLE
-553 LKYKNIDFCGNN
+553 LKYKSIYFCGNN
-565 LFSINTNTLPKSTVS
+565 LFSINTNNLPKSTV
-580 NCKLYSLTSN
+580 NDCKLYSLTSN

-603 VDNGLLMVQKGE
+603 VENGLLMVEKNE

-625 TILSPMYQRYS
+625 TVVSPVYQPYY
-636 DFRGFQLPQGMEDG
+636 G
-650 VWGNEYPEEIC
+650 
-661 VISHDTREDYEE
+661 EE
-673 RNQSDL
+673 RGEGDGGDGGEEKCYVGLNSDENIANNDIYNKTEL
-679 ILVKLA
+679 LLVQL
-685 DKIGYIN
+685 DEKIGYIN
-692 SKGEIIIPIIY
+692 FKGEIIIPIIY
-703 QYGKDFCKGITTVTN
+703 TYGSNFYKGMASVSDEN
-718 DADTNSIID
+718 QNKSIID
-727 VKGNVILENAEILYY
+727 TKGKVILENAEIVYY

-756 FFKIDTETH
+756 FYKIDTETH

-770 TLLKEM
+770 TLMKEM
-776 DDINT
+776 DYIDH
-781 YKKYKIIRYKD
+781 YKKYKIITYKD

-812 DYNYNKKVSEA
+812 DYNYNKKVEA
-823 RSLYYS
+823 ARNFYYS
-829 AKYDQ
+829 AEYDQ
-834 AISELNSLLNQKS
+834 AISELKSLFNEKS
-847 DVYEVPLLLG
+847 DVYDVPLLLG

-862 KGDTNSAIDYFSQA
+862 KGDTYSAIDYFNQA

-886 YNERLQLNWKRE
+886 YSERYQLNWKRN
-898 YWSDSKN
+898 YWSDAKN

-929 SKLNNNNEAFENYT
+929 SKLNNYNEAFENYT
-943 KLLKFNPKHSSAY
+943 KLLKFNPKNSTAY
-956 NNRGVIYNERGEY
+956 NNRGVIYGIRGDH
-969 QLALNDYTN
+969 QAALSDYMN

-984 YESDESK
+984 YETDESK
-991 GLYLNNAANMLNKIN
+991 GLYLNNAANELNKLN
-1006 KKAEACMYWSKGA
+1006 KKAEACVYWSKGA
-1019 ALGHSGCINNKKY
+1019 ALGNAECIRNKKY
-1032 YCK
+1032 NCK

>member
-1 MKKKLLI
+1 MKKKILI

-17 LQLNAQF
+17 LQVNAQF
-24 RQLRLANEELA
+24 RQLRLANEELV

-52 KDNGLKPESKY
+52 KEYGIKPESKY

-79 DSAYTYFLQAY
+79 DSAYTYFLEAY
-90 NGIEYYDEKMKEE
+90 SGIEYYDTKVKEE
-103 LCKDILLCQSNN
+103 LCKDILLCETNN
-115 TMENNEFESLLFSRY
+115 TMENNEFELFLFSRY
-130 TRENNITIVES
+130 TKENNLTIVES

-185 SKFYDSAEDLMYSVA
+185 SKFYYTAEDLMYTVA
-200 FTKAKESNSVVKY
+200 FTKAKESNSVEKY

-236 DWEEIESKNNRDLYQ
+236 NWEEIESKNNRDLFQ
-251 KFVDNYPSSKFVGL
+251 KFVDDYPSSKYVGQ
-265 ANQKMEDIDWNAAL
+265 ANQKIEDIDWNAAL
-279 VSDNLSNFEEFASNY
+279 VSDSLSNFEEFASNY

-300 ELANGKIK
+300 ELANSKIK

-324 TLLNTGTLKFIG
+324 TLLNIGTLKFIG
-336 EVEYDAIVPL
+336 DVEYDSMTAL
-346 PKGKFIVYK
+346 PKGKFIVSK
-355 YKKYGVIDSFA
+355 YNKYGVIDILA
-366 NKIIPTTYDCI
+366 NKIIPATYDCI
-377 ANSGDFFITNLG
+377 ENSGDFFITKLG
-389 ENYGVLNDQGQKIVD
+389 KNYGVLNDQGQKIVD
-404 FSFESISKTEN
+404 FSFESITKTAN

-447 NISEVDATTFNV
+447 YISEVDATTFNV
-459 TLNNQCYLIDQ
+459 TFNNQCYLIDQ
-470 SETLISQKYTS
+470 SGTVISQKYTS
-481 LDTLSYMTN
+481 LDPLSYVSST
-490 RNLYLK
+490 NLYLK
-496 AGLKNKQGLINKKGE
+496 AGLKNKQGLINIKGE

-525 DYFIVSNT
+525 DYIIVSNT
-533 IPKVGSRFGIIDHT
+533 IPKVGSRYGIIDQK
-547 GKVLLD
+547 GKVVLE
-553 LKYKNIDFCGNN
+553 LKYKSIYFCGNN
-565 LFSINTNTLPKSTVS
+565 LFSINTNNLPKSTV
-580 NCKLYSLTSN
+580 NDCKLYSLTSN

-603 VDNGLLMVQKGE
+603 VENGLLMVEKNE

-625 TILSPMYQRYS
+625 TVVSPVYQPYY
-636 DFRGFQLPQGMEDG
+636 G
-650 VWGNEYPEEIC
+650 
-661 VISHDTREDYEE
+661 EE
-673 RNQSDL
+673 RGTGGDGGDGGEEKCYVGLNSDENIANNDIYNKTEL
-679 ILVKLA
+679 LLVQL
-685 DKIGYIN
+685 DEKIGYIN
-692 SKGEIIIPIIY
+692 FKGEIIIPIIY
-703 QYGKDFCKGITTVTN
+703 TYGSNFYKGMASVSDEN
-718 DADTNSIID
+718 QNKSIID
-727 VKGNVILENAEILYY
+727 TKGKVILENAEIVYY

-756 FFKIDTETH
+756 FYKIDTETH

-770 TLLKEM
+770 TLMKEM
-776 DDINT
+776 DYIDH
-781 YKKYKIIRYKD
+781 YKKYKIITYKD

-812 DYNYNKKVSEA
+812 DYNYNKKIEVA
-823 RSLYYS
+823 RNFYYS
-829 AKYDQ
+829 AEYDQ
-834 AISELNSLLNQKS
+834 AISELKSLFNEKS
-847 DVYEVPLLLG
+847 DVYDVPLLLG

-862 KGDTNSAIDYFSQA
+862 KGDTYSAIDYFNQA

-886 YNERLQLNWKRE
+886 YSERYQLNWKRD

-929 SKLNNNNEAFENYT
+929 SKLNNYNEAFENYT
-943 KLLKFNPKHSSAY
+943 KLLKFNPKHSTAY
-956 NNRGVIYNERGEY
+956 NNRGVIYGIRGDH
-969 QLALNDYTN
+969 QAALSDYMN

-984 YESDESK
+984 YEDDESK
-991 GLYLNNAANMLNKIN
+991 GLYLNNAANELNKLN
-1006 KKAEACMYWSKGA
+1006 KKAEACVYWSKGA
-1019 ALGHSGCINNKKY
+1019 ALGNAECIRNKKY
-1032 YCK
+1032 NCK

>member
-17 LQLNAQF
+17 LQVNAQF
-24 RQLRLANEELA
+24 RQLRLANEELV

-52 KDNGLKPESKY
+52 KEYGIKPESKY

-79 DSAYTYFLQAY
+79 DSAYTYFLEAY
-90 NGIEYYDEKMKEE
+90 SGIEYYDAKVKEE
-103 LCKDILLCQSNN
+103 LCKDILLCESNN
-115 TMENNEFESLLFSRY
+115 TMENNEFELFLFSRY
-130 TRENNITIVES
+130 TKEKNLTIVES

-185 SKFYDSAEDLMYSVA
+185 SKFYYTAEDLMYTVA
-200 FTKAKESNSVVKY
+200 FTKAKESNSVEKY

-236 DWEEIESKNNRDLYQ
+236 NWEEIESKNNRDLFQ
-251 KFVDNYPSSKFVGL
+251 KFVDDYPSSKYVGQ
-265 ANQKMEDIDWNAAL
+265 ANQKIEDIDWNAAL
-279 VSDNLSNFEEFASNY
+279 VSDSLSNFEEFASNY

-300 ELANGKIK
+300 ELANSKIK

-324 TLLNTGTLKFIG
+324 TLLNIGTLKFIG
-336 EVEYDAIVPL
+336 DVEYDSMTAL
-346 PKGKFIVYK
+346 PKGKFIVSK
-355 YKKYGVIDSFA
+355 YNKYGVIDILA
-366 NKIIPTTYDCI
+366 NKIIPATYDCI
-377 ANSGDFFITNLG
+377 ENSGDFFITKLG
-389 ENYGVLNDQGQKIVD
+389 KNYGVLNDQGQKIVD
-404 FSFESISKTEN
+404 FSFESITKTAN

-447 NISEVDATTFNV
+447 YISEVDATTFNV
-459 TLNNQCYLIDQ
+459 TFNNQCYLIDQ
-470 SETLISQKYTS
+470 SGTAISQKYTS
-481 LDTLSYMTN
+481 LDPLSYVSST
-490 RNLYLK
+490 NLYLK
-496 AGLKNKQGLINKKGE
+496 AGLKNKQGLINIKGE
-511 VVIPLLY
+511 VIIPLLY

-525 DYFIVSNT
+525 DYIIVSNT
-533 IPKVGSRFGIIDHT
+533 IPKVGSRYGIIDQK
-547 GKVLLD
+547 GKVVLE
-553 LKYKNIDFCGNN
+553 LKYKSIYFCGNN
-565 LFSINTNTLPKSTVS
+565 LFSINTNNLPKSTV
-580 NCKLYSLTSN
+580 NDCKLYSLTSN

-603 VDNGLLMVQKGE
+603 VENGLLMVEKNE

-625 TILSPMYQRYS
+625 TVVSPVYQPYY
-636 DFRGFQLPQGMEDG
+636 G
-650 VWGNEYPEEIC
+650 
-661 VISHDTREDYEE
+661 EE
-673 RNQSDL
+673 RGTGGDGGDGGEEKCYVGLNSDENIANNDIYNKTEL
-679 ILVKLA
+679 LLVQL
-685 DKIGYIN
+685 DEKIGYIN
-692 SKGEIIIPIIY
+692 FKGEIIIPIIY
-703 QYGKDFCKGITTVTN
+703 TYGSNFYKGMASVSDEN
-718 DADTNSIID
+718 QNKSIID
-727 VKGNVILENAEILYY
+727 TKGKVILENAEIVYY

-756 FFKIDTETH
+756 FYKIDTETH

-770 TLLKEM
+770 TLMKEM
-776 DDINT
+776 DYIDH
-781 YKKYKIIRYKD
+781 YKKYKIITYKD

-812 DYNYNKKVSEA
+812 DYNYNKKIEVA
-823 RSLYYS
+823 RNFYYS
-829 AKYDQ
+829 AEYDQ
-834 AISELNSLLNQKS
+834 AISELKSLFNEKS
-847 DVYEVPLLLG
+847 DVYDVPLLLG

-862 KGDTNSAIDYFSQA
+862 KGDTYSAIDYFNQA

-886 YNERLQLNWKRE
+886 YSERYQLNWKRN
-898 YWSDSKN
+898 YWSDAKN

-929 SKLNNNNEAFENYT
+929 SKLNNYNEAFENYT
-943 KLLKFNPKHSSAY
+943 KLLKFNPKHSTAY
-956 NNRGVIYNERGEY
+956 NNRGVIYGIRGDH
-969 QLALNDYTN
+969 QAALSDYMN

-984 YESDESK
+984 YEDDESK
-991 GLYLNNAANMLNKIN
+991 GLYLNNAANELNKLN
-1006 KKAEACMYWSKGA
+1006 KKAEACVYWSKGA
-1019 ALGHSGCINNKKY
+1019 ALGNAECIRNKKY
-1032 YCK
+1032 NCK

>member
-17 LQLNAQF
+17 LQVNAQF
-24 RQLRLANEELA
+24 RQLRLANEELV

-52 KDNGLKPESKY
+52 KEDGIKPESKY

-79 DSAYTYFLQAY
+79 DSAYTYFLEAY
-90 NGIEYYDEKMKEE
+90 SGIEYYDTKVKEE
-103 LCKDILLCQSNN
+103 LCKDILLCESNN
-115 TMENNEFESLLFSRY
+115 TMENNEFELFLFSRY
-130 TRENNITIVES
+130 TKEKNLTIVES

-185 SKFYDSAEDLMYSVA
+185 SKFYYTAEDLMYTVA
-200 FTKAKESNSVVKY
+200 FTKAKESNSVEKY

-236 DWEEIESKNNRDLYQ
+236 NWEEIESKNNRDLFQ
-251 KFVDNYPSSKFVGL
+251 KFVDDYPSSKYVGQ
-265 ANQKMEDIDWNAAL
+265 ANQKIEDIDWNAAL
-279 VSDNLSNFEEFASNY
+279 VSDSLSNFEEFASNY

-300 ELANGKIK
+300 ELANSKIK

-324 TLLNTGTLKFIG
+324 TLLNIGTLKFIG
-336 EVEYDAIVPL
+336 DVEYDSMTAL
-346 PKGKFIVYK
+346 PKGKLIVSK
-355 YKKYGVIDSFA
+355 YNKYGVIDILA
-366 NKIIPTTYDCI
+366 NKIIPATYDCI
-377 ANSGDFFITNLG
+377 ENSGDFFITKLG
-389 ENYGVLNDQGQKIVD
+389 KNYGVLNDQGQKIVD
-404 FSFESISKTEN
+404 FSFESITKTAN

-447 NISEVDATTFNV
+447 YISEVDATTFNV
-459 TLNNQCYLIDQ
+459 TFNNQCYLIDQ
-470 SETLISQKYTS
+470 SGTVISQKYTS
-481 LDTLSYMTN
+481 LDPLSYVSST
-490 RNLYLK
+490 NLYLK
-496 AGLKNKQGLINKKGE
+496 AGLKNKQGLINIKGE

-525 DYFIVSNT
+525 DYIIVSNT
-533 IPKVGSRFGIIDHT
+533 IPKVGSRYGIIDQK
-547 GKVLLD
+547 GKVVLE
-553 LKYKNIDFCGNN
+553 LKYKSIYFCGNN
-565 LFSINTNTLPKSTVS
+565 LFSINTNNLPKSTV
-580 NCKLYSLTSN
+580 NDCKLYSLTSN

-603 VDNGLLMVQKGE
+603 VENGLLMVEKGE

-625 TILSPMYQRYS
+625 TVVSPVYQPYY
-636 DFRGFQLPQGMEDG
+636 G
-650 VWGNEYPEEIC
+650 
-661 VISHDTREDYEE
+661 EE
-673 RNQSDL
+673 RGTGGDGGDGGEEKCYVGLNSDENIANNDIYNKTEL
-679 ILVKLA
+679 LLVQL
-685 DKIGYIN
+685 DEKIGYIN
-692 SKGEIIIPIIY
+692 FKGEIIIPIIY
-703 QYGKDFCKGITTVTN
+703 TYGSNFYKGMASVSDEN
-718 DADTNSIID
+718 QNKSIID
-727 VKGNVILENAEILYY
+727 TKGKVILENAEIVYY

-756 FFKIDTETH
+756 FYKIDTETH

-770 TLLKEM
+770 TLMKEM
-776 DDINT
+776 DYIDH
-781 YKKYKIIRYKD
+781 YKKYKIITYKD

-812 DYNYNKKVSEA
+812 DYNYNKKIEVA
-823 RSLYYS
+823 RNFYYS
-829 AKYDQ
+829 AEYDQ
-834 AISELNSLLNQKS
+834 AISELKSLFNEKS
-847 DVYEVPLLLG
+847 DVYDVPLLLG

-862 KGDTNSAIDYFSQA
+862 KGDTYSAIDYFNQA

-886 YNERLQLNWKRE
+886 YSERYQLNWKRD

-929 SKLNNNNEAFENYT
+929 SKLNNYNEAFENYT
-943 KLLKFNPKHSSAY
+943 KLLKFNPKHSTAY
-956 NNRGVIYNERGEY
+956 NNRGVIYGIRGDH
-969 QLALNDYTN
+969 QAALSDYMN

-984 YESDESK
+984 YEDDESK
-991 GLYLNNAANMLNKIN
+991 GLYLNNAANELNKLN
-1006 KKAEACMYWSKGA
+1006 KKAEACVYWSKGA
-1019 ALGHSGCINNKKY
+1019 ALGNAECIRNKKY
-1032 YCK
+1032 NCK

>member
-17 LQLNAQF
+17 LQVNAQF
-24 RQLRLANEELA
+24 RQLRLANEELV

-52 KDNGLKPESKY
+52 KEYGLKPESKY

-79 DSAYTYFLQAY
+79 DSAYTYFLEAY
-90 NGIEYYDEKMKEE
+90 SGIEYYDTKVKEE
-103 LCKDILLCQSNN
+103 LCKDILLCETNN
-115 TMENNEFESLLFSRY
+115 TMENNEFELFLFSRY
-130 TRENNITIVES
+130 TKEKNLTIVES

-185 SKFYDSAEDLMYSVA
+185 SKFYYTAEDLMYTVA
-200 FTKAKESNSVVKY
+200 FTKAKESNSVGKY

-236 DWEEIESKNNRDLYQ
+236 NWEEIESKNNRDLFQ
-251 KFVDNYPSSKFVGL
+251 KFVDDYPSSKYVGQ
-265 ANQKMEDIDWNAAL
+265 ANQKIEDIDWNAAL
-279 VSDNLSNFEEFASNY
+279 VSDSLSNFEEFASNY

-300 ELANGKIK
+300 ELANSKIK

-324 TLLNTGTLKFIG
+324 TLLNIGTLKFIG
-336 EVEYDAIVPL
+336 DVEYDSMTAL
-346 PKGKFIVYK
+346 PKGKFIVSK
-355 YKKYGVIDSFA
+355 YNKYGVIDILA

-377 ANSGDFFITNLG
+377 ENSGDFFITKLG
-389 ENYGVLNDQGQKIVD
+389 KNYGVLNDQGQKIVD
-404 FSFESISKTEN
+404 FSFESITKTAN

-447 NISEVDATTFNV
+447 YISEVDATTFNV
-459 TLNNQCYLIDQ
+459 TFNNQCYLIDQ
-470 SETLISQKYTS
+470 SGTVISQKYTS
-481 LDTLSYMTN
+481 LDPLSYVSST
-490 RNLYLK
+490 NLYLK
-496 AGLKNKQGLINKKGE
+496 AGLKNKQGLINIKGE
-511 VVIPLLY
+511 VIIPLLY

-525 DYFIVSNT
+525 DYIIVSNT
-533 IPKVGSRFGIIDHT
+533 IPKVGSRYGIIDQK
-547 GKVLLD
+547 GKVVLE
-553 LKYKNIDFCGNN
+553 LKYKSIYFCGNN
-565 LFSINTNTLPKSTVS
+565 LFSINTNNLPKSTV
-580 NCKLYSLTSN
+580 NDCKLYSLTSN

-597 FDSINQ
+597 FDSIIQ
-603 VDNGLLMVQKGE
+603 VENGLLMVQKGE

-625 TILSPMYQRYS
+625 TVVSPVYQPYY
-636 DFRGFQLPQGMEDG
+636 G
-650 VWGNEYPEEIC
+650 
-661 VISHDTREDYEE
+661 EE
-673 RNQSDL
+673 RGTGGDGGDGGEEKCYVGLNSDENIANNDIYNKTEL
-679 ILVKLA
+679 LLVQL
-685 DKIGYIN
+685 DEKIGYIN
-692 SKGEIIIPIIY
+692 FKGEIIIPIIY
-703 QYGKDFCKGITTVTN
+703 TYGSNFYKGMASVSDEN
-718 DADTNSIID
+718 QNKSIID
-727 VKGNVILENAEILYY
+727 TKGKVILENAEIVYY

-756 FFKIDTETH
+756 FYKIDTETH

-770 TLLKEM
+770 TLMKEM
-776 DDINT
+776 DYIDH
-781 YKKYKIIRYKD
+781 YKKYKIITYKD

-812 DYNYNKKVSEA
+812 DYNYNKKIEVA
-823 RSLYYS
+823 RNFYYS
-829 AKYDQ
+829 AEYDQ
-834 AISELNSLLNQKS
+834 AISELKSLFNEKS
-847 DVYEVPLLLG
+847 DVYDVPLLLG

-862 KGDTNSAIDYFSQA
+862 KGDTYSAIDYFNQA

-886 YNERLQLNWKRE
+886 YSERYQLNWKRD

-929 SKLNNNNEAFENYT
+929 SKLNNYNEAFENYT
-943 KLLKFNPKHSSAY
+943 KLLKFNPKHSTAY
-956 NNRGVIYNERGEY
+956 NNRGVIYGIRGDH
-969 QLALNDYTN
+969 QAALSDYMN

-984 YESDESK
+984 YEDDESK
-991 GLYLNNAANMLNKIN
+991 GLYLNNAANELNKLN
-1006 KKAEACMYWSKGA
+1006 KKAEACVYWSKGA
-1019 ALGHSGCINNKKY
+1019 ALGNAECIRNKKY
-1032 YCK
+1032 NCK

>member
-17 LQLNAQF
+17 LQVNAQF
-24 RQLRLANEELA
+24 RQLRLANEELV

-52 KDNGLKPESKY
+52 KEYGIKPESKY

-68 MRKVSDNIQTI
+68 MRKISDNIQTI
-79 DSAYTYFLQAY
+79 DSAYTYFLEAY
-90 NGIEYYDEKMKEE
+90 SGIEYYDVKVKEE
-103 LCKDILLCQSNN
+103 LCKDILLCETNN
-115 TMENNEFESLLFSRY
+115 TMENNEFELFLFSRY
-130 TRENNITIVES
+130 TKENNLTIVES

-185 SKFYDSAEDLMYSVA
+185 SKFYNSAEDLMYTVA
-200 FTKAKESNSVVKY
+200 FTKAKESNSVEKY

-227 EAIDFVSSK
+227 EAIEFVSSK
-236 DWEEIESKNNRDLYQ
+236 NWEEIESKNNRDLYQ
-251 KFVDNYPSSKFVGL
+251 KFVDDYPSSKFVGQ
-265 ANQKMEDIDWNAAL
+265 ANQKIEDIDWNAAL
-279 VSDNLSNFEEFASNY
+279 VSDSLSNFEEFASNY

-300 ELANGKIK
+300 ELANSKIK

-324 TLLNTGTLKFIG
+324 TLLNIGTLKFIG
-336 EVEYDAIVPL
+336 DVEYDSMTAL
-346 PKGKFIVYK
+346 PKGKFIVSK
-355 YKKYGVIDSFA
+355 YNKYGVIDILA

-377 ANSGDFFITNLG
+377 ENSGDFFITKLG
-389 ENYGVLNDQGQKIVD
+389 KNYGVLNDQGQKIVD
-404 FSFESISKTEN
+404 FSFESIIKTEN

-447 NISEVDATTFNV
+447 YISEVDATTFNV

-470 SETLISQKYTS
+470 SGTVISQKYTS
-481 LDTLSYMTN
+481 LDPLSYVSST
-490 RNLYLK
+490 NLYLK
-496 AGLKNKQGLINKKGE
+496 AGLKNKQGLINIKGE
-511 VVIPLLY
+511 VIIPLLY

-525 DYFIVSNT
+525 DYIIVSNT
-533 IPKVGSRFGIIDHT
+533 IPKVGSRYGIIDQK
-547 GKVLLD
+547 GKVVLE
-553 LKYKNIDFCGNN
+553 LKYKSIYFCGNN
-565 LFSINTNTLPKSTVS
+565 LFSINTNNLPKSTV
-580 NCKLYSLTSN
+580 NDCKLYSLTSN

-603 VDNGLLMVQKGE
+603 VENGLLMVEKNE

-625 TILSPMYQRYS
+625 TVVSPVYQPYY
-636 DFRGFQLPQGMEDG
+636 G
-650 VWGNEYPEEIC
+650 
-661 VISHDTREDYEE
+661 EE
-673 RNQSDL
+673 RGEGDGGDGGEEKCYVGLNSDENIANNDIYNKTEL
-679 ILVKLA
+679 LLVQL
-685 DKIGYIN
+685 DEKIGYIN
-692 SKGEIIIPIIY
+692 FKGEIIIPIIY
-703 QYGKDFCKGITTVTN
+703 TYGSNFYKGMASVSDEN
-718 DADTNSIID
+718 QNKSIID
-727 VKGNVILENAEILYY
+727 TKGKVILENAEIVYY

-756 FFKIDTETH
+756 FYKIDTETH

-770 TLLKEM
+770 TLMKEM
-776 DDINT
+776 DYIDH
-781 YKKYKIIRYKD
+781 YKKYKIITYKD

-812 DYNYNKKVSEA
+812 DYNYNKKVEA
-823 RSLYYS
+823 ARNFYYS
-829 AKYDQ
+829 AEYDQ
-834 AISELNSLLNQKS
+834 AISELKSLFNEKS
-847 DVYEVPLLLG
+847 DVYDVPLLLG

-862 KGDTNSAIDYFSQA
+862 KGDTYSAIDYFNQA

-886 YNERLQLNWKRE
+886 YSERYQLNWKRN

-929 SKLNNNNEAFENYT
+929 SKLNNYNEAFENYT
-943 KLLKFNPKHSSAY
+943 KLLKFNPKHSTAY
-956 NNRGVIYNERGEY
+956 NNRGVIYGIRGDH
-969 QLALNDYTN
+969 QAALSDYMN

-984 YESDESK
+984 YEDDESK
-991 GLYLNNAANMLNKIN
+991 GLYLNNAANELNKLN
-1006 KKAEACMYWSKGA
+1006 KKAEACVYWSKGA
-1019 ALGHSGCINNKKY
+1019 ALGNAECIRNKKY
-1032 YCK
+1032 NCK

>member
-1 MKKKLLI
+1 MKKKILI

-17 LQLNAQF
+17 LQVNAQF
-24 RQLRLANEELA
+24 RQLRLANEELV

-52 KDNGLKPESKY
+52 KEYGIKPESKY

-79 DSAYTYFLQAY
+79 DSAYTYFLEAY
-90 NGIEYYDEKMKEE
+90 SGIEYYDTKVKEE
-103 LCKDILLCQSNN
+103 LCKDILLCETNN
-115 TMENNEFESLLFSRY
+115 TMENNEFELFLFSRY
-130 TRENNITIVES
+130 TKEKNLTIVES

-185 SKFYDSAEDLMYSVA
+185 SKFYYTAEDLMYTVA
-200 FTKAKESNSVVKY
+200 FTKAKESNSVEKY

-236 DWEEIESKNNRDLYQ
+236 NWEEIESKNNRDLFQ
-251 KFVDNYPSSKFVGL
+251 KFVDDYPSSKYVGQ
-265 ANQKMEDIDWNAAL
+265 ANQKIEDIDWNAAL
-279 VSDNLSNFEEFASNY
+279 VSDSLSNFEEFASNY

-300 ELANGKIK
+300 ELANSKIK

-324 TLLNTGTLKFIG
+324 TLLNIGTLKFIG
-336 EVEYDAIVPL
+336 DVEYDSMTAL
-346 PKGKFIVYK
+346 PKGKFIVSK
-355 YKKYGVIDSFA
+355 YNKYGVIDILA

-377 ANSGDFFITNLG
+377 ENSGDFFITKLG
-389 ENYGVLNDQGQKIVD
+389 KNYGVLNDQGQKIVD
-404 FSFESISKTEN
+404 FSFESITKTAN

-447 NISEVDATTFNV
+447 YISEVDATTFNV
-459 TLNNQCYLIDQ
+459 TFNNQCYLIDQ
-470 SETLISQKYTS
+470 SGTVISQKYTS
-481 LDTLSYMTN
+481 LDPLSYVSST
-490 RNLYLK
+490 NLYLK
-496 AGLKNKQGLINKKGE
+496 AGLKNKQGLINIKGE

-525 DYFIVSNT
+525 DYIIVSNT
-533 IPKVGSRFGIIDHT
+533 IPKVGSRYGIIDQK
-547 GKVLLD
+547 GKVVLE
-553 LKYKNIDFCGNN
+553 LKYKSIYFCGNN
-565 LFSINTNTLPKSTVS
+565 LFSINTNNLPKSTVS
-580 NCKLYSLTSN
+580 DCKLYSLTSN

-603 VDNGLLMVQKGE
+603 VENGLLMVQKNE

-625 TILSPMYQRYS
+625 TVVSPVYQPYY
-636 DFRGFQLPQGMEDG
+636 G
-650 VWGNEYPEEIC
+650 
-661 VISHDTREDYEE
+661 EE
-673 RNQSDL
+673 RGTGGDGGDGGEEKCYVGLNSDENIANNDIYNKTEL
-679 ILVKLA
+679 LLVQL
-685 DKIGYIN
+685 DEKIGYIN
-692 SKGEIIIPIIY
+692 FKGEIIIPIIY
-703 QYGKDFCKGITTVTN
+703 TYGSNFYKGMASVSDEN
-718 DADTNSIID
+718 QNKSIID
-727 VKGNVILENAEILYY
+727 TKGKVILENAEIVYY

-756 FFKIDTETH
+756 FYKIDTETH

-770 TLLKEM
+770 TLMKEM
-776 DDINT
+776 DYIDH
-781 YKKYKIIRYKD
+781 YKKYKIITYKD

-812 DYNYNKKVSEA
+812 DYNYNKKIEVA
-823 RSLYYS
+823 RNFYYS
-829 AKYDQ
+829 AEYDQ
-834 AISELNSLLNQKS
+834 AISELKSLFNEKS
-847 DVYEVPLLLG
+847 DVYDVPLLLG

-862 KGDTNSAIDYFSQA
+862 KGDTYSAIDYFNQA

-886 YNERLQLNWKRE
+886 YSERYQLNWKRD

-929 SKLNNNNEAFENYT
+929 SKLNNYNEAFENYT
-943 KLLKFNPKHSSAY
+943 KLLKFNPKHSTAY
-956 NNRGVIYNERGEY
+956 NNRGVIYGIRGDH
-969 QLALNDYTN
+969 QAALSDYMN

-984 YESDESK
+984 YEDDESK
-991 GLYLNNAANMLNKIN
+991 GLYLNNAANELNKLN
-1006 KKAEACMYWSKGA
+1006 KKAEACVYWSKGA
-1019 ALGHSGCINNKKY
+1019 ALGNAECIRNKKY
-1032 YCK
+1032 NCK

>member
-17 LQLNAQF
+17 LQVNAQF
-24 RQLRLANEELA
+24 RQLRLANEELV

-52 KDNGLKPESKY
+52 KEYGIKPESKY

-79 DSAYTYFLQAY
+79 DSAYTYFLEAY
-90 NGIEYYDEKMKEE
+90 SGIEYYDTKVKEE
-103 LCKDILLCQSNN
+103 LCKDILLCESNN
-115 TMENNEFESLLFSRY
+115 TMENNEFELFLFSRY
-130 TRENNITIVES
+130 TKENNLTIVES

-185 SKFYDSAEDLMYSVA
+185 SKFYYTAEDLMYTVA
-200 FTKAKESNSVVKY
+200 FTKAKESNSVEKY

-236 DWEEIESKNNRDLYQ
+236 NWEEIESKNNRDLFQ
-251 KFVDNYPSSKFVGL
+251 KFVDDYPSSKYVGQ
-265 ANQKMEDIDWNAAL
+265 ANQKIEDIDWNAAL
-279 VSDNLSNFEEFASNY
+279 VSDSLSNFEEFASNY

-300 ELANGKIK
+300 ELANSKIK

-324 TLLNTGTLKFIG
+324 TLLNIGTLKFIG
-336 EVEYDAIVPL
+336 DVEYDSMTAL
-346 PKGKFIVYK
+346 PKGKFIVSK
-355 YKKYGVIDSFA
+355 YNKYGVIDILA
-366 NKIIPTTYDCI
+366 NKIIPATYDCI
-377 ANSGDFFITNLG
+377 ENSGDFFITKLG
-389 ENYGVLNDQGQKIVD
+389 KNYGVLNDQGQKIVD
-404 FSFESISKTEN
+404 FSFESITKTAN

-447 NISEVDATTFNV
+447 YISEVDATTFNV
-459 TLNNQCYLIDQ
+459 TFNNQCYLIDQ
-470 SETLISQKYTS
+470 SGTVISQKYTS
-481 LDTLSYMTN
+481 LDPLSYVSST
-490 RNLYLK
+490 NLYLK
-496 AGLKNKQGLINKKGE
+496 AGLKNKQGLINIKGE

-525 DYFIVSNT
+525 DYIIVSNT
-533 IPKVGSRFGIIDHT
+533 IPKVGSRYGIIDQK
-547 GKVLLD
+547 GKVVLE
-553 LKYKNIDFCGNN
+553 LKYKSIYFCGNN
-565 LFSINTNTLPKSTVS
+565 LFSINTNNLPKSTV
-580 NCKLYSLTSN
+580 NDCKLYSLTSN

-603 VDNGLLMVQKGE
+603 VENGLLMVEKNE

-625 TILSPMYQRYS
+625 TVVSPVYQPYY
-636 DFRGFQLPQGMEDG
+636 G
-650 VWGNEYPEEIC
+650 
-661 VISHDTREDYEE
+661 EE
-673 RNQSDL
+673 RGTGGDGGDGGEEKCYVGLNSDENIANNDIYNKTEL
-679 ILVKLA
+679 LLVQL
-685 DKIGYIN
+685 DEKIGYIN
-692 SKGEIIIPIIY
+692 FKGEIIIPIIY
-703 QYGKDFCKGITTVTN
+703 TYGSNFYKGMASVSDEN
-718 DADTNSIID
+718 QNKSIID
-727 VKGNVILENAEILYY
+727 TKGKVILENAEIVYY

-756 FFKIDTETH
+756 FYKIDTETH

-770 TLLKEM
+770 TLMKEM
-776 DDINT
+776 DYIDH
-781 YKKYKIIRYKD
+781 YKKYKIITYKD

-812 DYNYNKKVSEA
+812 DYNYNKKIEVA
-823 RSLYYS
+823 RNFYYS
-829 AKYDQ
+829 AEYDQ
-834 AISELNSLLNQKS
+834 AISELKSLFNEKS
-847 DVYEVPLLLG
+847 DVYDVPLLLG

-862 KGDTNSAIDYFSQA
+862 KGDTYSAIDYFNQA

-886 YNERLQLNWKRE
+886 YSERYQLNWKRD

-929 SKLNNNNEAFENYT
+929 SKLNNYNEAFENYT
-943 KLLKFNPKHSSAY
+943 KLLKFNPKHSTAY
-956 NNRGVIYNERGEY
+956 NNRGVIYGIRGDH
-969 QLALNDYTN
+969 QAALSDYMN

-984 YESDESK
+984 YEDDESK
-991 GLYLNNAANMLNKIN
+991 GLYLNNAANELNKLN
-1006 KKAEACMYWSKGA
+1006 KKAEACVYWSKGA
-1019 ALGHSGCINNKKY
+1019 ALGNAECIRNKKY
-1032 YCK
+1032 NCK

>member
-1 MKKKLLI
+1 MKKKILI

-17 LQLNAQF
+17 LQVNAQF
-24 RQLRLANEELA
+24 RQLRLANEELV

-52 KDNGLKPESKY
+52 KEYGIKPESKY

-79 DSAYTYFLQAY
+79 DSAYTYFLEAY
-90 NGIEYYDEKMKEE
+90 SGIEYYDTKVKEE
-103 LCKDILLCQSNN
+103 LCKDILLCETNN
-115 TMENNEFESLLFSRY
+115 TMENNEFELFLFSRY
-130 TRENNITIVES
+130 TKEKNLTIVES

-185 SKFYDSAEDLMYSVA
+185 SKFYYTAEDLMYTVA
-200 FTKAKESNSVVKY
+200 FTKAKESNSVEKY

-236 DWEEIESKNNRDLYQ
+236 NWEEIESKNNRDLFQ
-251 KFVDNYPSSKFVGL
+251 KFVDDYPSSKYVGQ
-265 ANQKMEDIDWNAAL
+265 ANQKIEDIDWNAAL
-279 VSDNLSNFEEFASNY
+279 VSDSLSNFEEFASNY

-300 ELANGKIK
+300 ELANSKIK

-324 TLLNTGTLKFIG
+324 TLLNIGTLKFIG
-336 EVEYDAIVPL
+336 DVEYDSMTAL
-346 PKGKFIVYK
+346 PKGKFIVSK
-355 YKKYGVIDSFA
+355 YNKYGVIDILA

-377 ANSGDFFITNLG
+377 ENSGDFFITKLG
-389 ENYGVLNDQGQKIVD
+389 KNYGVLNDQGQKIVD
-404 FSFESISKTEN
+404 FSFESITKTAN

-429 TVGLI
+429 TIGLI

-447 NISEVDATTFNV
+447 YISEVDATTFNV
-459 TLNNQCYLIDQ
+459 TFNNQCYLIDQ
-470 SETLISQKYTS
+470 SGTVISQKYTS
-481 LDTLSYMTN
+481 LDPLSYVSST
-490 RNLYLK
+490 NLYLK
-496 AGLKNKQGLINKKGE
+496 AGLKNKQGLINIKGE

-525 DYFIVSNT
+525 DYIIVSNT
-533 IPKVGSRFGIIDHT
+533 IPKVGSRYGIIDQK
-547 GKVLLD
+547 GKVVLE
-553 LKYKNIDFCGNN
+553 LKYKSIYFCGNN
-565 LFSINTNTLPKSTVS
+565 LFSINTNNLPKSTV
-580 NCKLYSLTSN
+580 NDCKLYSLTSN

-603 VDNGLLMVQKGE
+603 VENGLLMVEKNE

-625 TILSPMYQRYS
+625 TVVSPVYQPYY
-636 DFRGFQLPQGMEDG
+636 G
-650 VWGNEYPEEIC
+650 
-661 VISHDTREDYEE
+661 EE
-673 RNQSDL
+673 RGTGGDGGDGGEEKCYVGLNSDENIANNDIYNKTEL
-679 ILVKLA
+679 LLVQL
-685 DKIGYIN
+685 DEKIGYIN
-692 SKGEIIIPIIY
+692 FKGEIIIPIIY
-703 QYGKDFCKGITTVTN
+703 TYGSNFYKGMASVSDEN
-718 DADTNSIID
+718 QNKSIID
-727 VKGNVILENAEILYY
+727 TKGKVILENAEIVYY

-756 FFKIDTETH
+756 FYKIDTETH

-770 TLLKEM
+770 TLMKEM
-776 DDINT
+776 DYIDH
-781 YKKYKIIRYKD
+781 YKKYKIITYKD

-812 DYNYNKKVSEA
+812 DYNYNKKVEIA
-823 RSLYYS
+823 RNFYYS
-829 AKYDQ
+829 AEYDQ
-834 AISELNSLLNQKS
+834 AISELKSLFNEKS
-847 DVYEVPLLLG
+847 DVYDVPLLLG

-862 KGDTNSAIDYFSQA
+862 KGDTYSAIDYFNQA

-886 YNERLQLNWKRE
+886 YSERYQLNWKRD

-929 SKLNNNNEAFENYT
+929 SKLNNYNEAFENYT
-943 KLLKFNPKHSSAY
+943 KLLKFNSKHSTAY
-956 NNRGVIYNERGEY
+956 NNRGVIYGIRGDH
-969 QLALNDYTN
+969 QAALSDYMN

-984 YESDESK
+984 YEDDESK
-991 GLYLNNAANMLNKIN
+991 GLYLNNAANELNKLN
-1006 KKAEACMYWSKGA
+1006 KKAEACVYWSKGA
-1019 ALGHSGCINNKKY
+1019 ALGNAECIRNKKY
-1032 YCK
+1032 NCK

>member
-17 LQLNAQF
+17 LQVNAQF
-24 RQLRLANEELA
+24 RQLRLANEELV

-52 KDNGLKPESKY
+52 KEYGIKPESKY

-79 DSAYTYFLQAY
+79 DSAYTYFLEAY
-90 NGIEYYDEKMKEE
+90 SGIEYYDAKVKEE
-103 LCKDILLCQSNN
+103 LCKDILLCESNN
-115 TMENNEFESLLFSRY
+115 TMENNEFELFLFSRY
-130 TRENNITIVES
+130 TKEKNLTIVES

-185 SKFYDSAEDLMYSVA
+185 SKFYYTAEDLMYTVA
-200 FTKAKESNSVVKY
+200 FTKAKESNSVEKY

-236 DWEEIESKNNRDLYQ
+236 NWEEIESKNNRDLFQ
-251 KFVDNYPSSKFVGL
+251 KFVDDYPSSKYVGQ
-265 ANQKMEDIDWNAAL
+265 ANQKIEDIDWNAAL
-279 VSDNLSNFEEFASNY
+279 VSDSLSNFEEFASNY

-300 ELANGKIK
+300 ELANSKIK

-324 TLLNTGTLKFIG
+324 TLLNIGTLKFIG
-336 EVEYDAIVPL
+336 DVEYDSMTAL
-346 PKGKFIVYK
+346 PKGKFIVSK
-355 YKKYGVIDSFA
+355 YNKYGVIDILA

-377 ANSGDFFITNLG
+377 ENSGDFFITKLG
-389 ENYGVLNDQGQKIVD
+389 KNYGVLNDQGQKIVD
-404 FSFESISKTEN
+404 FSFESITKTAN

-447 NISEVDATTFNV
+447 YISEVDATTFNV
-459 TLNNQCYLIDQ
+459 TFNNQCYLIDQ
-470 SETLISQKYTS
+470 SGTVISQKYTS
-481 LDTLSYMTN
+481 LDPLSYVSST
-490 RNLYLK
+490 NLYLK
-496 AGLKNKQGLINKKGE
+496 AGLKNKQGLINIKGE

-525 DYFIVSNT
+525 DYIIVSNT
-533 IPKVGSRFGIIDHT
+533 IPKVGSRYGIIDQK
-547 GKVLLD
+547 GKVVLE
-553 LKYKNIDFCGNN
+553 LKYKSIYFCGNN
-565 LFSINTNTLPKSTVS
+565 LFSINTNNLPKSTV
-580 NCKLYSLTSN
+580 NDCKLYSLTSN

-603 VDNGLLMVQKGE
+603 VENGLLMVEKNE

-625 TILSPMYQRYS
+625 TVVSPVYQPYY
-636 DFRGFQLPQGMEDG
+636 G
-650 VWGNEYPEEIC
+650 
-661 VISHDTREDYEE
+661 EE
-673 RNQSDL
+673 RGTGGDGGDGGEEKCYVGLNSDENIANNDIYNKTEL
-679 ILVKLA
+679 LLVQL
-685 DKIGYIN
+685 DEKIGYIN
-692 SKGEIIIPIIY
+692 FKGEIIIPIIY
-703 QYGKDFCKGITTVTN
+703 TYGSNFYKGMASVSDEN
-718 DADTNSIID
+718 QNKSIID
-727 VKGNVILENAEILYY
+727 TKGKVILENAEIVYY

-756 FFKIDTETH
+756 FYKIDTETH

-770 TLLKEM
+770 TLMKEM
-776 DDINT
+776 DYIDH
-781 YKKYKIIRYKD
+781 YKKYKIITYKD

-812 DYNYNKKVSEA
+812 DYNYNKKIEVA
-823 RSLYYS
+823 RNFYYS
-829 AKYDQ
+829 AEYDQ
-834 AISELNSLLNQKS
+834 AISELKSLFNEKS
-847 DVYEVPLLLG
+847 DVYDVPLLLG

-862 KGDTNSAIDYFSQA
+862 KGDTYSAIDYFNQA

-886 YNERLQLNWKRE
+886 YSERYQLNWKRD

-929 SKLNNNNEAFENYT
+929 SKLNNYNEAFENYT
-943 KLLKFNPKHSSAY
+943 KLLKFNPKHSTAY
-956 NNRGVIYNERGEY
+956 NNRGVIYGNRGDH
-969 QLALNDYTN
+969 QAALSDYMN

-984 YESDESK
+984 YENDESK
-991 GLYLNNAANMLNKIN
+991 GLYLNNAANELNKLN
-1006 KKAEACMYWSKGA
+1006 KKAEACVYWSKGA
-1019 ALGHSGCINNKKY
+1019 ALGNAECIRNKKY
-1032 YCK
+1032 NCK

>member
-17 LQLNAQF
+17 LQVNAQF
-24 RQLRLANEELA
+24 RQLRLANEELV

-52 KDNGLKPESKY
+52 KEYGIKPESKY

-79 DSAYTYFLQAY
+79 DSAYTYFLEAY
-90 NGIEYYDEKMKEE
+90 SGIEYYDTKVKEE
-103 LCKDILLCQSNN
+103 LCKDILLCETNN
-115 TMENNEFESLLFSRY
+115 TMENNEFELFLFSRY
-130 TRENNITIVES
+130 TKEKNLTIVES

-163 FEKVKPLNDEFVLNE
+163 FEKIKPLNDEFVLNE

-185 SKFYDSAEDLMYSVA
+185 SKFYYTAEDLMYTVA
-200 FTKAKESNSVVKY
+200 FTKAKESNSVEKY

-236 DWEEIESKNNRDLYQ
+236 NWEEIESKNNRDLFQ
-251 KFVDNYPSSKFVGL
+251 KFVDDYPSSKYVGQ
-265 ANQKMEDIDWNAAL
+265 ANQKIEDIDWNVAL
-279 VSDNLSNFEEFASNY
+279 VSDSLSNFEEFASNY

-300 ELANGKIK
+300 ELANSKIK

-324 TLLNTGTLKFIG
+324 TLLNIGTLKFIG
-336 EVEYDAIVPL
+336 DVEYDSMTAL
-346 PKGKFIVYK
+346 PKGKFIVSK
-355 YKKYGVIDSFA
+355 YNKYGVIDILA

-377 ANSGDFFITNLG
+377 ENSGDFFITKLG
-389 ENYGVLNDQGQKIVD
+389 KNYGVLNDQGQKIVD
-404 FSFESISKTEN
+404 FSFESITKTAN

-447 NISEVDATTFNV
+447 YISEVDATTFNV
-459 TLNNQCYLIDQ
+459 TFNNQCYLIDQ
-470 SETLISQKYTS
+470 SGTAISQKYTS
-481 LDTLSYMTN
+481 LDPLSYVSST
-490 RNLYLK
+490 NLYLK

-525 DYFIVSNT
+525 DYIIVSNT
-533 IPKVGSRFGIIDHT
+533 IPKVGSRYGIIDQK
-547 GKVLLD
+547 GKVVLE

-565 LFSINTNTLPKSTVS
+565 LFSINTNTLPKSTV
-580 NCKLYSLTSN
+580 NDCKLYSLTSN

-597 FDSINQ
+597 FDSIIQ
-603 VDNGLLMVQKGE
+603 VENGLLMVQKGE

-625 TILSPMYQRYS
+625 TVVSPVYQPYYGDERGDGGDGGDGGEEKCYVGLNS
-636 DFRGFQLPQGMEDG
+636 DENIANNDIYNKTELLLVQLDE
-650 VWGNEYPEEIC
+650 
-661 VISHDTREDYEE
+661 
-673 RNQSDL
+673 
-679 ILVKLA
+679 
-685 DKIGYIN
+685 KIGYIN
-692 SKGEIIIPIIY
+692 FKGEIIIPIIY
-703 QYGKDFCKGITTVTN
+703 TYGGNFYKGLASVSDEN
-718 DADTNSIID
+718 QNKSIID
-727 VKGNVILENAEILYY
+727 TKGKVILENAEIVYY

-756 FFKIDTETH
+756 FYKIDTETH

-770 TLLKEM
+770 TLMKEM
-776 DDINT
+776 DYIDH
-781 YKKYKIIRYKD
+781 YKKYKIITYKD

-812 DYNYNKKVSEA
+812 DYNYNKKVEIA
-823 RSLYYS
+823 RNFYYS
-829 AKYDQ
+829 AEYDQ
-834 AISELNSLLNQKS
+834 AISELKSLFNEKS
-847 DVYEVPLLLG
+847 DVYDVPLLLG

-862 KGDTNSAIDYFSQA
+862 KGDTYSAIDYFNQA

-886 YNERLQLNWKRE
+886 YSERYQLNWKRD

-929 SKLNNNNEAFENYT
+929 SKLNNYNEAFENYT
-943 KLLKFNPKHSSAY
+943 KLLKFNSKHSTAY
-956 NNRGVIYNERGEY
+956 NNRGVIYGIRGDH
-969 QLALNDYTN
+969 QAALSDYMN

-984 YESDESK
+984 YENDESK
-991 GLYLNNAANMLNKIN
+991 GLYLNNAANELNKLN
-1006 KKAEACMYWSKGA
+1006 KKAEACVYWSKGA
-1019 ALGHSGCINNKKY
+1019 ALGNAECIRNKKY
-1032 YCK
+1032 NCK

>member
-17 LQLNAQF
+17 LQVNAQF
-24 RQLRLANEELA
+24 RQLRLANEELV

-52 KDNGLKPESKY
+52 KEYGIKPESKY

-79 DSAYTYFLQAY
+79 DSAYTYFLEAY
-90 NGIEYYDEKMKEE
+90 SGIEYYDTKVKEE
-103 LCKDILLCQSNN
+103 LCKDILLCESNN
-115 TMENNEFESLLFSRY
+115 TMENNEFELFLFSRY
-130 TRENNITIVES
+130 TKEKNLTIVES

-185 SKFYDSAEDLMYSVA
+185 SKFYYTAEDLMYTVA
-200 FTKAKESNSVVKY
+200 FTKAKESNSVEKY

-236 DWEEIESKNNRDLYQ
+236 NWEEIESKNNRDLFQ
-251 KFVDNYPSSKFVGL
+251 KFVDDYPSSKYVGQ
-265 ANQKMEDIDWNAAL
+265 ANQKIEDIDWNAAL
-279 VSDNLSNFEEFASNY
+279 VSDSLSNFEEFASNY

-300 ELANGKIK
+300 ELANSKIK

-324 TLLNTGTLKFIG
+324 TLLNIGTLKFIG
-336 EVEYDAIVPL
+336 DVEYDSMTAL
-346 PKGKFIVYK
+346 PKGKLIVSK
-355 YKKYGVIDSFA
+355 YNKYGVIDILA
-366 NKIIPTTYDCI
+366 NKIIPATYDCI
-377 ANSGDFFITNLG
+377 ENSGDFFITKLG
-389 ENYGVLNDQGQKIVD
+389 KNYGVLNDQGQKIVD
-404 FSFESISKTEN
+404 FSFESITKTAN

-447 NISEVDATTFNV
+447 YISEVDATTFNV
-459 TLNNQCYLIDQ
+459 TFNNQCYLIDQ
-470 SETLISQKYTS
+470 SGTVISQKYTS
-481 LDTLSYMTN
+481 LDPLSYVSST
-490 RNLYLK
+490 NLYLK
-496 AGLKNKQGLINKKGE
+496 AGLKNKQGLINIKGE

-525 DYFIVSNT
+525 DYIIVSNT
-533 IPKVGSRFGIIDHT
+533 IPKVGSRYGIIDQK
-547 GKVLLD
+547 GKVVLE
-553 LKYKNIDFCGNN
+553 LKYKSIYFCGNN
-565 LFSINTNTLPKSTVS
+565 LFSINTNNLPKSTV
-580 NCKLYSLTSN
+580 NDCKLYSLTSN

-603 VDNGLLMVQKGE
+603 VENGLLMVEKNE

-625 TILSPMYQRYS
+625 TVVSPVYQPYYGDERGEGGDGGDGGEEKCYVGLNS
-636 DFRGFQLPQGMEDG
+636 DENIANNDIYNKTELLLVQLDG
-650 VWGNEYPEEIC
+650 
-661 VISHDTREDYEE
+661 
-673 RNQSDL
+673 
-679 ILVKLA
+679 
-685 DKIGYIN
+685 KIGYIN
-692 SKGEIIIPIIY
+692 FKGEIIIPIIY
-703 QYGKDFCKGITTVTN
+703 TYGGNFYKGLASVSDEN
-718 DADTNSIID
+718 QNKSIID
-727 VKGNVILENAEILYY
+727 TKGKVILENAEIVYY

-756 FFKIDTETH
+756 FYKIDTETH

-770 TLLKEM
+770 TLMKEM
-776 DDINT
+776 DYIDH
-781 YKKYKIIRYKD
+781 YKKYKIITYKD

-812 DYNYNKKVSEA
+812 DYNYNKKIEVA
-823 RSLYYS
+823 RNFYYS
-829 AKYDQ
+829 AEYDQ
-834 AISELNSLLNQKS
+834 AISELKSLFNEKS
-847 DVYEVPLLLG
+847 DVYDVPLLLG

-862 KGDTNSAIDYFSQA
+862 KGDTYSAIDYFNQA

-886 YNERLQLNWKRE
+886 YSERYQLNWKRD

-929 SKLNNNNEAFENYT
+929 SKLNNYNEAFENYT
-943 KLLKFNPKHSSAY
+943 KLLKFNSKHSTAY
-956 NNRGVIYNERGEY
+956 NNRGVIYGIRGDH
-969 QLALNDYTN
+969 QAALSDYMN

-984 YESDESK
+984 YEDDESK
-991 GLYLNNAANMLNKIN
+991 GLYLNNAANELNKLN
-1006 KKAEACMYWSKGA
+1006 KKAEACVYWSKGA
-1019 ALGHSGCINNKKY
+1019 ALGNAECIRNKKY
-1032 YCK
+1032 NCK

>member
-17 LQLNAQF
+17 LQVNAQF
-24 RQLRLANEELA
+24 RQLRLANEELV

-52 KDNGLKPESKY
+52 KEYGLKPESKY

-79 DSAYTYFLQAY
+79 DSAYTYFLEAY
-90 NGIEYYDEKMKEE
+90 SGIEYYDTKVKEE
-103 LCKDILLCQSNN
+103 LCKDILLCETNN
-115 TMENNEFESLLFSRY
+115 TMENNEFELFLFSRY
-130 TRENNITIVES
+130 TKEKNLTIVES

-185 SKFYDSAEDLMYSVA
+185 SKFYYTAEDLMYTVA
-200 FTKAKESNSVVKY
+200 FTKAKESNSVEKY

-236 DWEEIESKNNRDLYQ
+236 NWEEIESKNNRDLFQ
-251 KFVDNYPSSKFVGL
+251 KFVDDYPSSKYVGQ
-265 ANQKMEDIDWNAAL
+265 ANQKIEDIDWNAAL
-279 VSDNLSNFEEFASNY
+279 VSDSLSNFEEFASNY

-300 ELANGKIK
+300 ELANSKIK

-324 TLLNTGTLKFIG
+324 TLLNIGTLKFIG
-336 EVEYDAIVPL
+336 DVEYDSMTAL
-346 PKGKFIVYK
+346 PKGKFIVSK
-355 YKKYGVIDSFA
+355 YNKYGVIDILA

-377 ANSGDFFITNLG
+377 ENSGDFFITKLG
-389 ENYGVLNDQGQKIVD
+389 KNYGVLNDQGQKIVD
-404 FSFESISKTEN
+404 FSFESITKTAN

-447 NISEVDATTFNV
+447 YISEVDATTFNV
-459 TLNNQCYLIDQ
+459 TFNNQCYLIDQ
-470 SETLISQKYTS
+470 SGTVISQKYTS
-481 LDTLSYMTN
+481 LDPLSYVSST
-490 RNLYLK
+490 NLYLK
-496 AGLKNKQGLINKKGE
+496 AGLKNKQGLINIKGE

-525 DYFIVSNT
+525 DYIIVSNT
-533 IPKVGSRFGIIDHT
+533 IPKVGSRYGIIDQK
-547 GKVLLD
+547 GKVVLE
-553 LKYKNIDFCGNN
+553 LKYKSIYFCGNN
-565 LFSINTNTLPKSTVS
+565 LFSINTNNLPKSTV
-580 NCKLYSLTSN
+580 NDCKLYSLTSN

-603 VDNGLLMVQKGE
+603 VENGLLMVEKNE

-625 TILSPMYQRYS
+625 TVVSPVYQPYY
-636 DFRGFQLPQGMEDG
+636 G
-650 VWGNEYPEEIC
+650 
-661 VISHDTREDYEE
+661 EE
-673 RNQSDL
+673 RGTGGDGGDGGEEKCYVGLNSDENIANNDIYNKTEL
-679 ILVKLA
+679 LLVQL
-685 DKIGYIN
+685 DEKIGYIN
-692 SKGEIIIPIIY
+692 FKGEIIIPIIY
-703 QYGKDFCKGITTVTN
+703 TYGSNFYKGMASVSDEN
-718 DADTNSIID
+718 QNKSIID
-727 VKGNVILENAEILYY
+727 TKGKVILENAEIVYY

-756 FFKIDTETH
+756 FYKIDTETH

-770 TLLKEM
+770 TLMKEM
-776 DDINT
+776 DYIDH
-781 YKKYKIIRYKD
+781 YKKYKIITYKD

-812 DYNYNKKVSEA
+812 DYNYNKKIEVA
-823 RSLYYS
+823 RNFYYS
-829 AKYDQ
+829 AEYDQ
-834 AISELNSLLNQKS
+834 AISELKSLFNEKS
-847 DVYEVPLLLG
+847 DVYDVPLLLG

-862 KGDTNSAIDYFSQA
+862 KGDTYSAIDYFNQA

-886 YNERLQLNWKRE
+886 YSERYQLNWKRD

-929 SKLNNNNEAFENYT
+929 SKLNNYNEAFENYT
-943 KLLKFNPKHSSAY
+943 KLLKFNPKHSTAY
-956 NNRGVIYNERGEY
+956 NNRGVIYGIRGDH
-969 QLALNDYTN
+969 QAALSDYMN

-984 YESDESK
+984 YEDDESK
-991 GLYLNNAANMLNKIN
+991 GLYLNNAANELNKLN
-1006 KKAEACMYWSKGA
+1006 KKAEACVYWSKGA
-1019 ALGHSGCINNKKY
+1019 ALGNAECIRNKKY
-1032 YCK
+1032 NCK

>member
-17 LQLNAQF
+17 LQVNAQF
-24 RQLRLANEELA
+24 RQLRLANEELV

-52 KDNGLKPESKY
+52 KEYGIKPESKY

-79 DSAYTYFLQAY
+79 DSAYTYFLEAY
-90 NGIEYYDEKMKEE
+90 SGIEYYDTKVKEE
-103 LCKDILLCQSNN
+103 LCKDILLCETNN
-115 TMENNEFESLLFSRY
+115 TMENNEFELFLFSRY
-130 TRENNITIVES
+130 TKENNLTIVES

-185 SKFYDSAEDLMYSVA
+185 SKFYYTAEDLMYTVA
-200 FTKAKESNSVVKY
+200 FTKAKESNSVEKY

-236 DWEEIESKNNRDLYQ
+236 NWEEIESKNNRDLFQ
-251 KFVDNYPSSKFVGL
+251 KFVDDYPSSKYVGQ
-265 ANQKMEDIDWNAAL
+265 ANQKIEDIDWNAAL
-279 VSDNLSNFEEFASNY
+279 VSDSLSNFEEFASNY

-300 ELANGKIK
+300 ELANSKIK

-324 TLLNTGTLKFIG
+324 TLLNIGTLKFIG
-336 EVEYDAIVPL
+336 DVEYDSMTAL
-346 PKGKFIVYK
+346 PKGKFIVSK
-355 YKKYGVIDSFA
+355 YNKYGVIDILA

-377 ANSGDFFITNLG
+377 ENSGDFFITKLG
-389 ENYGVLNDQGQKIVD
+389 KNYGVLNDQGQKIVD
-404 FSFESISKTEN
+404 FSFESITKTAN

-447 NISEVDATTFNV
+447 YISEVDATTFNV
-459 TLNNQCYLIDQ
+459 TFNNQCYLIDQ
-470 SETLISQKYTS
+470 SGTVISQKYTS
-481 LDTLSYMTN
+481 LDPLSYVSST
-490 RNLYLK
+490 NLYLK
-496 AGLKNKQGLINKKGE
+496 AGLKNKQGLINIKGE

-525 DYFIVSNT
+525 DYIIVSNT
-533 IPKVGSRFGIIDHT
+533 IPKVGSRYGIIDQK
-547 GKVLLD
+547 GKVVLE
-553 LKYKNIDFCGNN
+553 LKYKSIYFCGNN
-565 LFSINTNTLPKSTVS
+565 LFSINTNNLPKSTV
-580 NCKLYSLTSN
+580 NDCKLYSLTSN

-603 VDNGLLMVQKGE
+603 VENGLLMVEKNE

-625 TILSPMYQRYS
+625 TVVSPVYQPYY
-636 DFRGFQLPQGMEDG
+636 G
-650 VWGNEYPEEIC
+650 
-661 VISHDTREDYEE
+661 EE
-673 RNQSDL
+673 RGTGGDGGDGGEEKCYVGLNSDENIANNDIYNKTEL
-679 ILVKLA
+679 LLVQL
-685 DKIGYIN
+685 DEKIGYIN
-692 SKGEIIIPIIY
+692 FKGEIIIPIIY
-703 QYGKDFCKGITTVTN
+703 TYGSNFYKGMASVSDEN
-718 DADTNSIID
+718 QNKSIID
-727 VKGNVILENAEILYY
+727 TKGKVILENAEIVYY

-756 FFKIDTETH
+756 FYKIDTETH

-770 TLLKEM
+770 TLMKEM
-776 DDINT
+776 DYIDH
-781 YKKYKIIRYKD
+781 YKKYKIITYKD

-812 DYNYNKKVSEA
+812 DYNYNKKIEVA
-823 RSLYYS
+823 RNFYYS
-829 AKYDQ
+829 AEYDQ
-834 AISELNSLLNQKS
+834 AISELKSLFNEKS
-847 DVYEVPLLLG
+847 DVYDVPLLLG

-862 KGDTNSAIDYFSQA
+862 KGDTYSAIDYFNQA

-886 YNERLQLNWKRE
+886 YSERYQLNWKRD

-929 SKLNNNNEAFENYT
+929 SKLNNYNEAFENYT
-943 KLLKFNPKHSSAY
+943 KLLKFNPKHSTAY
-956 NNRGVIYNERGEY
+956 NNRGVIYGIRGDH
-969 QLALNDYTN
+969 QAALSDYMN

-984 YESDESK
+984 YENDESK
-991 GLYLNNAANMLNKIN
+991 GLYLNNAANELNKLN
-1006 KKAEACMYWSKGA
+1006 KKAEACVYWSKGA
-1019 ALGHSGCINNKKY
+1019 ALGNAECIRNKKY
-1032 YCK
+1032 NCK

>member
-1 MKKKLLI
+1 MKKKILI

-17 LQLNAQF
+17 LQVNAQF
-24 RQLRLANEELA
+24 RQLRLANEELV

-52 KDNGLKPESKY
+52 KEYGIKPESKY

-79 DSAYTYFLQAY
+79 DSAYTYFLEAY
-90 NGIEYYDEKMKEE
+90 SGIEYYDTKVKEE
-103 LCKDILLCQSNN
+103 LCKDILLCETNN
-115 TMENNEFESLLFSRY
+115 TMENNEFELFLFSRY
-130 TRENNITIVES
+130 TKEKNLTIVES

-185 SKFYDSAEDLMYSVA
+185 SKFYYTAEDLMYTVA
-200 FTKAKESNSVVKY
+200 FTKAKESNSVEKY

-236 DWEEIESKNNRDLYQ
+236 NWEEIESKNNRDLFQ
-251 KFVDNYPSSKFVGL
+251 KFVDDYPSSKYVGQ
-265 ANQKMEDIDWNAAL
+265 ANQKIEDIDWNAAL
-279 VSDNLSNFEEFASNY
+279 VSDSLSNFEEFASNY

-300 ELANGKIK
+300 ELANSKIK

-324 TLLNTGTLKFIG
+324 TLLNIGTLKFIG
-336 EVEYDAIVPL
+336 DVEYDSMTAL
-346 PKGKFIVYK
+346 PKGKFIVSK
-355 YKKYGVIDSFA
+355 YNKYGVIDILA

-377 ANSGDFFITNLG
+377 ENSGDFFITKLG
-389 ENYGVLNDQGQKIVD
+389 KNYGVLNDQGQKIVD
-404 FSFESISKTEN
+404 FSFESITKTAN

-447 NISEVDATTFNV
+447 YISEVDATTFNV
-459 TLNNQCYLIDQ
+459 TFNNQCYLIDQ
-470 SETLISQKYTS
+470 SGTVISQKYTS
-481 LDTLSYMTN
+481 LDPLSYVSST
-490 RNLYLK
+490 NLYLK
-496 AGLKNKQGLINKKGE
+496 AGLKNKQGLINIKGE

-525 DYFIVSNT
+525 DYIIVSNT
-533 IPKVGSRFGIIDHT
+533 IPKVGSRYGIIDQK
-547 GKVLLD
+547 GKVVLE
-553 LKYKNIDFCGNN
+553 LKYKSIYFCGNN
-565 LFSINTNTLPKSTVS
+565 LFSINTNNLPKSTV
-580 NCKLYSLTSN
+580 NDCKLYSLTSN

-603 VDNGLLMVQKGE
+603 VENGLLMVEKNE

-625 TILSPMYQRYS
+625 TVVSPVYQPYY
-636 DFRGFQLPQGMEDG
+636 G
-650 VWGNEYPEEIC
+650 
-661 VISHDTREDYEE
+661 EE
-673 RNQSDL
+673 RGTGGDGGDGGEEKCYVGLNSDENIANNDIYNKTEL
-679 ILVKLA
+679 LLVQL
-685 DKIGYIN
+685 DEKIGYIN
-692 SKGEIIIPIIY
+692 FKGEIIIPIIY
-703 QYGKDFCKGITTVTN
+703 TYGSNFYKGMASVSDEN
-718 DADTNSIID
+718 QNKSIID
-727 VKGNVILENAEILYY
+727 TKGKVILENAEIVYY

-756 FFKIDTETH
+756 FYKIDTETH

-770 TLLKEM
+770 TLMKEM
-776 DDINT
+776 DYIDH
-781 YKKYKIIRYKD
+781 YKKYKIITYKD

-812 DYNYNKKVSEA
+812 DYNYNKKIEVA
-823 RSLYYS
+823 RNFYYS
-829 AKYDQ
+829 AEYDQ
-834 AISELNSLLNQKS
+834 AISELKSLFNEKS
-847 DVYEVPLLLG
+847 DVYDVPLLLG

-862 KGDTNSAIDYFSQA
+862 KGDTYSAIDYFNQA

-886 YNERLQLNWKRE
+886 YSERYQLNWKRD

-929 SKLNNNNEAFENYT
+929 SKLNNYNEAFENYT
-943 KLLKFNPKHSSAY
+943 KLLKFNPKHSTAY
-956 NNRGVIYNERGEY
+956 NNRGVIYGIRGDH
-969 QLALNDYTN
+969 QAALSDYMN

-984 YESDESK
+984 YEDDESK
-991 GLYLNNAANMLNKIN
+991 GLYLNNAANELNKLN
-1006 KKAEACMYWSKGA
+1006 KKAEACVYWSKGA
-1019 ALGHSGCINNKKY
+1019 ALGNAECIRNKKY
-1032 YCK
+1032 NCK

>member
-8 TFLIVFSIQ
+8 SLLIVFSIQ
-17 LQLNAQF
+17 LQVNAQF
-24 RQLRLANEELA
+24 RQLRLANEELV

-52 KDNGLKPESKY
+52 KEYGIKPESKY

-68 MRKVSDNIQTI
+68 MRKISDNIQTI
-79 DSAYTYFLQAY
+79 DSAYTYFLEAY
-90 NGIEYYDEKMKEE
+90 SGIEYYDVKVKEE
-103 LCKDILLCQSNN
+103 LCKDILLCETNN
-115 TMENNEFESLLFSRY
+115 TMENNEFELFLFSRY
-130 TRENNITIVES
+130 TKENNLTIVES

-150 FYNKAINVRDSLE
+150 FYNKVINVRDSLE

-185 SKFYDSAEDLMYSVA
+185 SKFYNSAEDLMYTVA
-200 FTKAKESNSVVKY
+200 FTKAKESNSVEKY
-213 KDYIKTYPN
+213 KDYINTYPN

-227 EAIDFVSSK
+227 EAIEFVSSK
-236 DWEEIESKNNRDLYQ
+236 NWEEIESKNNRDLYQ
-251 KFVDNYPSSKFVGL
+251 KFVDDYPSSKFVGQ
-265 ANQKMEDIDWNAAL
+265 ANQKIEDIDWNAAL

-300 ELANGKIK
+300 ELANSKIK

-324 TLLNTGTLKFIG
+324 TLLNIGTLKFIG
-336 EVEYDAIVPL
+336 DVEYDSMTAL
-346 PKGKFIVYK
+346 PKGKFIVSK
-355 YKKYGVIDSFA
+355 YNKYGLIDILA

-377 ANSGDFFITNLG
+377 ENSGDFFITKLG
-389 ENYGVLNDQGQKIVD
+389 KNYGVLNDQGQKIVD
-404 FSFESISKTEN
+404 FSFESIIKTEN

-447 NISEVDATTFNV
+447 YISEVDATTFNV

-470 SETLISQKYTS
+470 SGTVISQKYTS
-481 LDTLSYMTN
+481 LDPLSYVSST
-490 RNLYLK
+490 NLYLK

-525 DYFIVSNT
+525 DYIIVSNT
-533 IPKVGSRFGIIDHT
+533 IPKVGSRFGIIDQK
-547 GKVLLD
+547 GKVVLE

-565 LFSINTNTLPKSTVS
+565 LFSINTNNLPKSTVS

-590 SFLTKDS
+590 SFLTKES

-603 VDNGLLMVQKGE
+603 VENGLLMVQKGE
-615 LVGYINELGE
+615 LVGYINEFGE
-625 TILSPMYQRYS
+625 TVVSPVYQPYYGDERGEGGEGGDGGEEKCYVGLNS
-636 DFRGFQLPQGMEDG
+636 DENIANNDIYNITELLRVQLDEK
-650 VWGNEYPEEIC
+650 V
-661 VISHDTREDYEE
+661 
-673 RNQSDL
+673 
-679 ILVKLA
+679 
-685 DKIGYIN
+685 GYIN
-692 SKGEIIIPIIY
+692 FKGEIIIPIIY
-703 QYGKDFCKGITTVTN
+703 SYGSNFYKGMASVFDEN
-718 DADTNSIID
+718 QNKSIID
-727 VKGNVILENAEILYY
+727 TKGKVILENAVIVYY

-756 FFKIDTETH
+756 FYKIDTETH

-770 TLLKEM
+770 TLMKEM
-776 DDINT
+776 DYIDH
-781 YKKYKIIRYKD
+781 YKKYKIITYKD

-812 DYNYNKKVSEA
+812 DYNYNKKVEA
-823 RSLYYS
+823 ARNFYYL
-829 AKYDQ
+829 AEYDQ
-834 AISELNSLLNQKS
+834 AISELKSLFNEKS
-847 DVYEVPLLLG
+847 DVYDVPLLLG

-862 KGDTNSAIDYFSQA
+862 KGDTYSAIDYFNQA

-886 YNERLQLNWKRE
+886 YSERYQLNWKRN
-898 YWSDSKN
+898 YWSDAKN

-929 SKLNNNNEAFENYT
+929 SELNNNNEAFENYT
-943 KLLKFNPKHSSAY
+943 KLLKFNPKNSTAY
-956 NNRGVIYNERGEY
+956 NNRGVIYGTRGDH
-969 QLALNDYTN
+969 QAALSDYMN

-984 YESDESK
+984 YETDESK
-991 GLYLNNAANMLNKIN
+991 GLYLNNAANELNKLN
-1006 KKAEACMYWSKGA
+1006 KKAEACVYWSKGA
-1019 ALGHSGCINNKKY
+1019 ALGNAECIRNKKY
-1032 YCK
+1032 NCK

>member
-17 LQLNAQF
+17 LQVNAQF
-24 RQLRLANEELA
+24 RQLRLANEELV

-52 KDNGLKPESKY
+52 KEYGIKPESKY

-79 DSAYTYFLQAY
+79 DSAYTYFLEAY
-90 NGIEYYDEKMKEE
+90 SGIEYYDAKVKEE
-103 LCKDILLCQSNN
+103 LCKDILLCESNN
-115 TMENNEFESLLFSRY
+115 TMENNEFELFLFSRY
-130 TRENNITIVES
+130 TKEKNLTIVES

-185 SKFYDSAEDLMYSVA
+185 SKFYYTAEDLMYTVA
-200 FTKAKESNSVVKY
+200 FTKAKESNSVEKY

-236 DWEEIESKNNRDLYQ
+236 NWEEIESKNNRDLFQ
-251 KFVDNYPSSKFVGL
+251 KFVDDYPSSKYVGQ
-265 ANQKMEDIDWNAAL
+265 ANQKIEDIDWNAAL
-279 VSDNLSNFEEFASNY
+279 VSDSLSNFEEFASNY

-300 ELANGKIK
+300 ELANSKIK

-324 TLLNTGTLKFIG
+324 TLLNIGTLKFIG
-336 EVEYDAIVPL
+336 DVEYDSMTAL
-346 PKGKFIVYK
+346 PKGKFIVSK
-355 YKKYGVIDSFA
+355 YNKYGVIDILA

-377 ANSGDFFITNLG
+377 ENSGDFFITKLG
-389 ENYGVLNDQGQKIVD
+389 KNYGVLNDQGQKIVD
-404 FSFESISKTEN
+404 FSFESITKTAN

-447 NISEVDATTFNV
+447 YISEVDATTFNV
-459 TLNNQCYLIDQ
+459 TFNNQCYLIDQ
-470 SETLISQKYTS
+470 SGTVISQKYTS
-481 LDTLSYMTN
+481 LDPLSYVSST
-490 RNLYLK
+490 NLYLK
-496 AGLKNKQGLINKKGE
+496 AGLKNKQGLINIKGE

-525 DYFIVSNT
+525 DYIIVSNT
-533 IPKVGSRFGIIDHT
+533 IPKVGSRYGIIDQK
-547 GKVLLD
+547 GKVVLE
-553 LKYKNIDFCGNN
+553 LKYKSIYFCGNN
-565 LFSINTNTLPKSTVS
+565 LFSINTNNLPKSTV
-580 NCKLYSLTSN
+580 NDCKLYSLTSN

-603 VDNGLLMVQKGE
+603 VENGLLMVEKNE

-625 TILSPMYQRYS
+625 TVVSPVYQPYY
-636 DFRGFQLPQGMEDG
+636 G
-650 VWGNEYPEEIC
+650 
-661 VISHDTREDYEE
+661 EE
-673 RNQSDL
+673 RGTGGDGGDGGEEKCYVGLNSDENIANNDIYNKTEL
-679 ILVKLA
+679 LLVQL
-685 DKIGYIN
+685 DEKIGYIN
-692 SKGEIIIPIIY
+692 FKGEIIIPIIY
-703 QYGKDFCKGITTVTN
+703 TYGSNFYKGMASVSDEN
-718 DADTNSIID
+718 QNKSIID
-727 VKGNVILENAEILYY
+727 TKGKVILENAEIVYY

-756 FFKIDTETH
+756 FYKIDTETH

-770 TLLKEM
+770 TLMKEM
-776 DDINT
+776 DYIDH
-781 YKKYKIIRYKD
+781 YKKYKIITYKD

-812 DYNYNKKVSEA
+812 DYNYNKKIEVA
-823 RSLYYS
+823 RNFYYS
-829 AKYDQ
+829 AEYDQ
-834 AISELNSLLNQKS
+834 AISELKSLFNEKS
-847 DVYEVPLLLG
+847 DVYDVPLLLG

-862 KGDTNSAIDYFSQA
+862 KGDTYSAIDYFNQA

-886 YNERLQLNWKRE
+886 YSERYQLNWKRN
-898 YWSDSKN
+898 YWSDAKN

-929 SKLNNNNEAFENYT
+929 SKLNNYNEAFENYT
-943 KLLKFNPKHSSAY
+943 KLLKFNPKHSTAY
-956 NNRGVIYNERGEY
+956 NNRGVIYGIRGDH
-969 QLALNDYTN
+969 QAALSDYMN

-984 YESDESK
+984 YEDDESK
-991 GLYLNNAANMLNKIN
+991 GLYLNNAANELNKLN
-1006 KKAEACMYWSKGA
+1006 KKAEACVYWSKGA
-1019 ALGHSGCINNKKY
+1019 ALGNAECIRNKKY
-1032 YCK
+1032 NCK

>member
-17 LQLNAQF
+17 LQVNAQF
-24 RQLRLANEELA
+24 RQLRLANEELV

-52 KDNGLKPESKY
+52 KEYGIKPESKY

-68 MRKVSDNIQTI
+68 MRKISDNIQTI
-79 DSAYTYFLQAY
+79 DSAYTYFLEAY
-90 NGIEYYDEKMKEE
+90 SGIEYYDVKVKEE
-103 LCKDILLCQSNN
+103 LCKDILLCETNN
-115 TMENNEFESLLFSRY
+115 TMENNEFELFLFSRY
-130 TRENNITIVES
+130 TKENNLTIVES

-185 SKFYDSAEDLMYSVA
+185 SKFYNSAEDLMYTVA
-200 FTKAKESNSVVKY
+200 FTKAKESNSVEKY

-227 EAIDFVSSK
+227 EAIEFVSSK
-236 DWEEIESKNNRDLYQ
+236 NWEEIESKNNRDLYQ
-251 KFVDNYPSSKFVGL
+251 KFVDDYPSSKFVGQ
-265 ANQKMEDIDWNAAL
+265 ANQKIEDIDWNVAL
-279 VSDNLSNFEEFASNY
+279 VSDSLSNFEEFASNY

-300 ELANGKIK
+300 ELANSKIK

-324 TLLNTGTLKFIG
+324 TLLNIGTLKFIG
-336 EVEYDAIVPL
+336 DVEYDSMTAL
-346 PKGKFIVYK
+346 PKGKFIVSK
-355 YKKYGVIDSFA
+355 YNKYGVIDILA

-377 ANSGDFFITNLG
+377 ENSGDFFITKLG
-389 ENYGVLNDQGQKIVD
+389 KNYGVLNDQGQKIVD
-404 FSFESISKTEN
+404 FSFESIIKTEN

-447 NISEVDATTFNV
+447 YISEVDATTFNV

-470 SETLISQKYTS
+470 SGTVISQKYTS
-481 LDTLSYMTN
+481 LDPLSYVSST
-490 RNLYLK
+490 NLYLK
-496 AGLKNKQGLINKKGE
+496 AGLKNKQGLINIKGE
-511 VVIPLLY
+511 VIIPLLY

-525 DYFIVSNT
+525 DYIIVSNT
-533 IPKVGSRFGIIDHT
+533 IPKVGSRYGIIDQK
-547 GKVLLD
+547 GKVVLE
-553 LKYKNIDFCGNN
+553 LKYKSIYFCGNN
-565 LFSINTNTLPKSTVS
+565 LFSINTNNLPKSTV
-580 NCKLYSLTSN
+580 NDCKLYSLTSN

-603 VDNGLLMVQKGE
+603 VENGLLMVEKNE

-625 TILSPMYQRYS
+625 TVVSPVYQPYY
-636 DFRGFQLPQGMEDG
+636 G
-650 VWGNEYPEEIC
+650 
-661 VISHDTREDYEE
+661 EE
-673 RNQSDL
+673 RGEGDGGDGGEEKCYVGLNSDENIANNDIYNKTEL
-679 ILVKLA
+679 LLVQL
-685 DKIGYIN
+685 DEKIGYIN
-692 SKGEIIIPIIY
+692 FKGEIIIPIIY
-703 QYGKDFCKGITTVTN
+703 TYGSNFYKGMASVSDEN
-718 DADTNSIID
+718 QNKSIID
-727 VKGNVILENAEILYY
+727 TKGKVILENAEIVYY

-756 FFKIDTETH
+756 FYKIDTETH

-770 TLLKEM
+770 TLMKEM
-776 DDINT
+776 DYIDH
-781 YKKYKIIRYKD
+781 YKKYKIITYKD

-812 DYNYNKKVSEA
+812 DYNYNKKIEVA
-823 RSLYYS
+823 RNFYYS
-829 AKYDQ
+829 AEYDQ
-834 AISELNSLLNQKS
+834 AISELKSLFNEKS
-847 DVYEVPLLLG
+847 DVYDVPLLLG

-862 KGDTNSAIDYFSQA
+862 KGDTYSAIDYFNQA

-886 YNERLQLNWKRE
+886 YSERYQLNWKRD

-929 SKLNNNNEAFENYT
+929 SKLNNYNEAFENYT
-943 KLLKFNPKHSSAY
+943 KLLKFNPKHSTAY
-956 NNRGVIYNERGEY
+956 NNRGVIYGIRGDH
-969 QLALNDYTN
+969 QAALSDYMN

-984 YESDESK
+984 YEDDESK
-991 GLYLNNAANMLNKIN
+991 GLYLNNAANELNKLN
-1006 KKAEACMYWSKGA
+1006 KKAEACVYWSKGA
-1019 ALGHSGCINNKKY
+1019 ALGNAECIRNKKY
-1032 YCK
+1032 NCK

>member
-17 LQLNAQF
+17 LQVNAQF
-24 RQLRLANEELA
+24 RQLRLANEELV

-52 KDNGLKPESKY
+52 KEDGIKPESKY

-79 DSAYTYFLQAY
+79 DSAYTYFLEAY
-90 NGIEYYDEKMKEE
+90 SGIEYYDAKVKEE
-103 LCKDILLCQSNN
+103 LCKDILLCESNN
-115 TMENNEFESLLFSRY
+115 TMENNEFELFLFSRY
-130 TRENNITIVES
+130 TKEKNLTIVES

-185 SKFYDSAEDLMYSVA
+185 SKFYDSAEDLMYTVA
-200 FTKAKESNSVVKY
+200 FTKAKESNSVEKY

-236 DWEEIESKNNRDLYQ
+236 NWEEIESKNNRDLFQ
-251 KFVDNYPSSKFVGL
+251 KFVDDYPSSKYVGQ
-265 ANQKMEDIDWNAAL
+265 ANQKIEDIDWNAAL
-279 VSDNLSNFEEFASNY
+279 VSDSLSNFEEFASNY

-300 ELANGKIK
+300 ELANSKIK

-324 TLLNTGTLKFIG
+324 TLLNIGTLKFIG
-336 EVEYDAIVPL
+336 DVEYDSMTAL
-346 PKGKFIVYK
+346 PKGKFIVSK
-355 YKKYGVIDSFA
+355 YNKYGVIDILA
-366 NKIIPTTYDCI
+366 NKIIPATYDCI
-377 ANSGDFFITNLG
+377 ENSGDFFITKLG
-389 ENYGVLNDQGQKIVD
+389 KNYGVLNDQGQKIVD
-404 FSFESISKTEN
+404 FSFESITKTAN

-447 NISEVDATTFNV
+447 YISEVDATTFNV
-459 TLNNQCYLIDQ
+459 TFNNQCYLIDQ
-470 SETLISQKYTS
+470 SGTAISQKYTS
-481 LDTLSYMTN
+481 LDPLSYVSST
-490 RNLYLK
+490 NLYLK
-496 AGLKNKQGLINKKGE
+496 AGLKNKQGLINIKGE
-511 VVIPLLY
+511 VIIPLLY

-525 DYFIVSNT
+525 DYIIVSNT
-533 IPKVGSRFGIIDHT
+533 IPKVGSRYGIIDQK
-547 GKVLLD
+547 GKVVLE
-553 LKYKNIDFCGNN
+553 LKYKSIYFCGNN
-565 LFSINTNTLPKSTVS
+565 LFSINTNNLPKSTV
-580 NCKLYSLTSN
+580 NDCKLYSLTSN

-603 VDNGLLMVQKGE
+603 VENGLLMVEKNE

-625 TILSPMYQRYS
+625 TVVSPVYQPYY
-636 DFRGFQLPQGMEDG
+636 G
-650 VWGNEYPEEIC
+650 
-661 VISHDTREDYEE
+661 EE
-673 RNQSDL
+673 RGTGGDGGDGGEEKCYVGLNSDENIANNDIYNKTEL
-679 ILVKLA
+679 LLVQL
-685 DKIGYIN
+685 DEKIGYIN
-692 SKGEIIIPIIY
+692 FKGEIIIPIIY
-703 QYGKDFCKGITTVTN
+703 TYGSNFYKGMASVSDEN
-718 DADTNSIID
+718 QNKSIID
-727 VKGNVILENAEILYY
+727 TKGKVILENAEIVYY

-756 FFKIDTETH
+756 FYKIDTETH

-770 TLLKEM
+770 TLMKEM
-776 DDINT
+776 DYIDH
-781 YKKYKIIRYKD
+781 YKKYKIITYKD

-812 DYNYNKKVSEA
+812 DYNYNKKIEVA
-823 RSLYYS
+823 RNFYYS
-829 AKYDQ
+829 AEYDQ
-834 AISELNSLLNQKS
+834 AISELKSLFNEKS
-847 DVYEVPLLLG
+847 DVYDVPLLLG

-862 KGDTNSAIDYFSQA
+862 KGDTYSAIDYFNQA

-886 YNERLQLNWKRE
+886 YSERYQLNWKRN
-898 YWSDSKN
+898 YWSDAKN

-929 SKLNNNNEAFENYT
+929 SKLNNYNEAFENYT
-943 KLLKFNPKHSSAY
+943 KLLKFNPKHSTAY
-956 NNRGVIYNERGEY
+956 NNRGVIYGIRGDH
-969 QLALNDYTN
+969 QAALSDYMN

-984 YESDESK
+984 YEDDESK
-991 GLYLNNAANMLNKIN
+991 GLYLNNAANELNKLN
-1006 KKAEACMYWSKGA
+1006 KKAEACVYWSKGA
-1019 ALGHSGCINNKKY
+1019 ALGNAECIRNKKY
-1032 YCK
+1032 NCK

>member
-1 MKKKLLI
+1 MKKKILI

-17 LQLNAQF
+17 LQVNAQF
-24 RQLRLANEELA
+24 RQLRLANEELV

-52 KDNGLKPESKY
+52 KEYGIKPESKY

-79 DSAYTYFLQAY
+79 DSAYTYFLEAY
-90 NGIEYYDEKMKEE
+90 SGIEYYDTKVKEE
-103 LCKDILLCQSNN
+103 LCKDILLCETNN
-115 TMENNEFESLLFSRY
+115 TMENNEFELFLFSRY
-130 TRENNITIVES
+130 TKEKNLTIVES

-185 SKFYDSAEDLMYSVA
+185 SKFYYTAEDLMYTVA
-200 FTKAKESNSVVKY
+200 FTKAKESNSVEKY

-236 DWEEIESKNNRDLYQ
+236 NWEEIESKNNRDLFQ
-251 KFVDNYPSSKFVGL
+251 KFVDDYPSSKYVGQ
-265 ANQKMEDIDWNAAL
+265 ANQKIEDIDWNAAL
-279 VSDNLSNFEEFASNY
+279 VSDSLSNFEEFASNY

-300 ELANGKIK
+300 ELANSKIK

-324 TLLNTGTLKFIG
+324 TLLNIGTLKFIG
-336 EVEYDAIVPL
+336 DVEYDSMTAL
-346 PKGKFIVYK
+346 PKGKFIVSK
-355 YKKYGVIDSFA
+355 YNKYGVIDILA

-377 ANSGDFFITNLG
+377 ENSGDFFITKLG
-389 ENYGVLNDQGQKIVD
+389 KNYGVLNDQGQKIVD
-404 FSFESISKTEN
+404 FSFESITKTAN

-447 NISEVDATTFNV
+447 YISEVDATTFNV
-459 TLNNQCYLIDQ
+459 TFNNQCYLIDQ
-470 SETLISQKYTS
+470 SGTVISQKYTS
-481 LDTLSYMTN
+481 LDPLSYVSST
-490 RNLYLK
+490 NLYLK
-496 AGLKNKQGLINKKGE
+496 AGLKNKQGLINIKGE

-525 DYFIVSNT
+525 DYIIVSNT
-533 IPKVGSRFGIIDHT
+533 IPKVGSRYGIIDQK
-547 GKVLLD
+547 GKVVLE
-553 LKYKNIDFCGNN
+553 LKYKSIYFCGNN
-565 LFSINTNTLPKSTVS
+565 LFSINTNNLPKSTV
-580 NCKLYSLTSN
+580 NDCKLYSLTSN

-603 VDNGLLMVQKGE
+603 VENGLLMVEKNE

-625 TILSPMYQRYS
+625 TVVSPVYQPYY
-636 DFRGFQLPQGMEDG
+636 G
-650 VWGNEYPEEIC
+650 
-661 VISHDTREDYEE
+661 EE
-673 RNQSDL
+673 RGTGGDGGDGGEEKCYVGLNSDENIANNDIYNKTEL
-679 ILVKLA
+679 LLVQL
-685 DKIGYIN
+685 DEKIGYIN
-692 SKGEIIIPIIY
+692 FKGEIIIPIIY
-703 QYGKDFCKGITTVTN
+703 TYGSNFYKGMASVSDEN
-718 DADTNSIID
+718 QNKSIID
-727 VKGNVILENAEILYY
+727 TKGKVILENAEIVYY

-756 FFKIDTETH
+756 FYKIDTETH

-770 TLLKEM
+770 TLMKEM
-776 DDINT
+776 DYIDH
-781 YKKYKIIRYKD
+781 YKKYKIITYKD

-812 DYNYNKKVSEA
+812 DYNYNKKIEVA
-823 RSLYYS
+823 RNFYYS
-829 AKYDQ
+829 AEYDQ
-834 AISELNSLLNQKS
+834 AISELKSLFNEKS
-847 DVYEVPLLLG
+847 DVYDVPLLLG

-862 KGDTNSAIDYFSQA
+862 KGDTYSAIDYFNQA

-886 YNERLQLNWKRE
+886 YSERYQLNWKRD

-929 SKLNNNNEAFENYT
+929 SKLNNYNEAFENYT
-943 KLLKFNPKHSSAY
+943 KLLKFNSKHSTAY
-956 NNRGVIYNERGEY
+956 NNRGVIYGIRGDH
-969 QLALNDYTN
+969 QAALSDYMN

-984 YESDESK
+984 YEDDESK
-991 GLYLNNAANMLNKIN
+991 GLYLNNAANELNKLN
-1006 KKAEACMYWSKGA
+1006 KKAEACVYWSKGA
-1019 ALGHSGCINNKKY
+1019 ALGNAECIRNKKY
-1032 YCK
+1032 NCK

>member
-17 LQLNAQF
+17 LQVNAQF
-24 RQLRLANEELA
+24 RQLRLANEELV

-52 KDNGLKPESKY
+52 KEYGIKPESKY

-79 DSAYTYFLQAY
+79 DSAYTYFLEAY
-90 NGIEYYDEKMKEE
+90 SGIEYYDAKVKEE
-103 LCKDILLCQSNN
+103 LCKDILLCESNN
-115 TMENNEFESLLFSRY
+115 TMENNEFELFLFSRY
-130 TRENNITIVES
+130 TKEKNLTIVES

-185 SKFYDSAEDLMYSVA
+185 SKFYYTAEDLMYTVA
-200 FTKAKESNSVVKY
+200 FTKAKESNSVEKY

-236 DWEEIESKNNRDLYQ
+236 NWEEIESKNNRDLFQ
-251 KFVDNYPSSKFVGL
+251 KFVDDYPSSKYVGQ
-265 ANQKMEDIDWNAAL
+265 ANQKIEDIDWNVAL
-279 VSDNLSNFEEFASNY
+279 VSDSLSNFEEFASNY

-300 ELANGKIK
+300 ELANSKIK

-324 TLLNTGTLKFIG
+324 TLLNIGTLKFIG
-336 EVEYDAIVPL
+336 DVEYDSMTAL
-346 PKGKFIVYK
+346 PKGKFIVSK
-355 YKKYGVIDSFA
+355 YNKYGVIDILA
-366 NKIIPTTYDCI
+366 NKIIPATYDCI
-377 ANSGDFFITNLG
+377 ENSGDFFITKLG
-389 ENYGVLNDQGQKIVD
+389 KNYGVLNDQGQKIVD
-404 FSFESISKTEN
+404 FSFESITKTAN

-447 NISEVDATTFNV
+447 YISEVDATTFNV
-459 TLNNQCYLIDQ
+459 TFNNQCYLIDQ
-470 SETLISQKYTS
+470 SGTAISQKYTS
-481 LDTLSYMTN
+481 LDPLSYVSST
-490 RNLYLK
+490 NLYLK
-496 AGLKNKQGLINKKGE
+496 AGLKNKQGLINIKGE

-525 DYFIVSNT
+525 DYIIVSNT
-533 IPKVGSRFGIIDHT
+533 IPKVGSRYGIIDQK
-547 GKVLLD
+547 GKVVLE
-553 LKYKNIDFCGNN
+553 LKYKSIYFCGNN
-565 LFSINTNTLPKSTVS
+565 LFSINTNNLPKSTV
-580 NCKLYSLTSN
+580 NDCKLYSLTSN

-603 VDNGLLMVQKGE
+603 VENGLLMVEKNE

-625 TILSPMYQRYS
+625 TVVSPVYQPYY
-636 DFRGFQLPQGMEDG
+636 G
-650 VWGNEYPEEIC
+650 
-661 VISHDTREDYEE
+661 EE
-673 RNQSDL
+673 RGTGGDGGDGGEEKCYVGLNSDENIANNDIYNKTEL
-679 ILVKLA
+679 LLVQL
-685 DKIGYIN
+685 DEKIGYIN
-692 SKGEIIIPIIY
+692 FKGEIIIPIIY
-703 QYGKDFCKGITTVTN
+703 TYGSNFYKGMASVSDEN
-718 DADTNSIID
+718 QNKSIID
-727 VKGNVILENAEILYY
+727 TKGKVILENAEIVYY

-756 FFKIDTETH
+756 FYKIDTETH

-770 TLLKEM
+770 TLMKEM
-776 DDINT
+776 DYIDH
-781 YKKYKIIRYKD
+781 YKKYKIITYKD

-812 DYNYNKKVSEA
+812 DYNYNKKIEVA
-823 RSLYYS
+823 RNFYYS
-829 AKYDQ
+829 AEYDQ
-834 AISELNSLLNQKS
+834 AISELKSLFNEKS
-847 DVYEVPLLLG
+847 DVYDVPLLLG

-862 KGDTNSAIDYFSQA
+862 KGDTYSAIDYFNQA

-886 YNERLQLNWKRE
+886 YSERYQLNWKRD

-929 SKLNNNNEAFENYT
+929 SKLNNYNEAFENYT
-943 KLLKFNPKHSSAY
+943 KLLKFNPKHSTAY
-956 NNRGVIYNERGEY
+956 NNRGVIYGIRGDH
-969 QLALNDYTN
+969 QAALSDYMN

-984 YESDESK
+984 YEDDESK
-991 GLYLNNAANMLNKIN
+991 GLYLNNAANELNKLN
-1006 KKAEACMYWSKGA
+1006 KKAEACVYWSKGA
-1019 ALGHSGCINNKKY
+1019 ALGNAECIRNKKY
-1032 YCK
+1032 NCK

>member
-17 LQLNAQF
+17 LQVNAQF
-24 RQLRLANEELA
+24 RQLRLANEELV

-52 KDNGLKPESKY
+52 KEYGLKPESKY

-79 DSAYTYFLQAY
+79 DSAYTYFLEAY
-90 NGIEYYDEKMKEE
+90 SGIEYYDTKVKEE
-103 LCKDILLCQSNN
+103 LCKDILLCETNN
-115 TMENNEFESLLFSRY
+115 TMENNEFELFLFSRY
-130 TRENNITIVES
+130 TKEKNLTIVES

-185 SKFYDSAEDLMYSVA
+185 SKFYYTAEDLMYTVA
-200 FTKAKESNSVVKY
+200 FTKAKESNSVGKY

-236 DWEEIESKNNRDLYQ
+236 NWEEIESKNNRDLFQ
-251 KFVDNYPSSKFVGL
+251 KFVDDYPSSKYVGQ
-265 ANQKMEDIDWNAAL
+265 ANQKIEDIDWNAAL
-279 VSDNLSNFEEFASNY
+279 VSDSLSNFEEFASNY

-300 ELANGKIK
+300 ELANSKIK

-324 TLLNTGTLKFIG
+324 TLLNIGTLKFIG
-336 EVEYDAIVPL
+336 DVEYDSMTAL
-346 PKGKFIVYK
+346 PKGKFIVSK
-355 YKKYGVIDSFA
+355 YNKYGVIDILA

-377 ANSGDFFITNLG
+377 ENSGDFFITKLG
-389 ENYGVLNDQGQKIVD
+389 KNYGVLNDQGQKIVD
-404 FSFESISKTEN
+404 FSFESITKTAN

-447 NISEVDATTFNV
+447 YISEVDATTFNV
-459 TLNNQCYLIDQ
+459 TFNNQCYLIDQ
-470 SETLISQKYTS
+470 SGTVISQKYTS
-481 LDTLSYMTN
+481 LDPLSYVSST
-490 RNLYLK
+490 NLYLK
-496 AGLKNKQGLINKKGE
+496 AGLKNKQGLINIKGE

-525 DYFIVSNT
+525 DYIIVSNT
-533 IPKVGSRFGIIDHT
+533 IPKVGSRYGIIDQK
-547 GKVLLD
+547 GKVVLE
-553 LKYKNIDFCGNN
+553 LKYKSIYFCGNN
-565 LFSINTNTLPKSTVS
+565 LFSINTNNLPKSTV
-580 NCKLYSLTSN
+580 NDCKLYSLTSN

-603 VDNGLLMVQKGE
+603 VENGLLMVEKNE

-625 TILSPMYQRYS
+625 TVVSPVYQPYY
-636 DFRGFQLPQGMEDG
+636 G
-650 VWGNEYPEEIC
+650 
-661 VISHDTREDYEE
+661 EE
-673 RNQSDL
+673 RGTGGDGGDGGEEKCYVGLNSDENIANNDIYNKTEL
-679 ILVKLA
+679 LLVQL
-685 DKIGYIN
+685 DEKIGYIN
-692 SKGEIIIPIIY
+692 FKGEIIIPIIY
-703 QYGKDFCKGITTVTN
+703 TYGSNFYKGMASVSDEN
-718 DADTNSIID
+718 QNKSIID
-727 VKGNVILENAEILYY
+727 TKGKVILENAEIVYY

-756 FFKIDTETH
+756 FYKIDTETH

-770 TLLKEM
+770 TLMKEM
-776 DDINT
+776 DYIDH
-781 YKKYKIIRYKD
+781 YKKYKIITYKD

-812 DYNYNKKVSEA
+812 DYNYNKKIEVA
-823 RSLYYS
+823 RNFYYS
-829 AKYDQ
+829 AEYDQ
-834 AISELNSLLNQKS
+834 AISELKSLFNEKS
-847 DVYEVPLLLG
+847 DVYDVPLLLG

-862 KGDTNSAIDYFSQA
+862 KGDTYSAIDYFNQA

-886 YNERLQLNWKRE
+886 YSERYQLNWKRD

-929 SKLNNNNEAFENYT
+929 SKLNNYNEAFENYT
-943 KLLKFNPKHSSAY
+943 KLLKFNPKHSTAY
-956 NNRGVIYNERGEY
+956 NNRGVIYGIRGDH
-969 QLALNDYTN
+969 QAALSDYMN

-984 YESDESK
+984 YEDDESK
-991 GLYLNNAANMLNKIN
+991 GLYLNNAANELNKLN
-1006 KKAEACMYWSKGA
+1006 KKAEACVYWSKGA
-1019 ALGHSGCINNKKY
+1019 ALGNAECIRNKKY
-1032 YCK
+1032 NCK

>member
-17 LQLNAQF
+17 LQVNAQF
-24 RQLRLANEELA
+24 RQLRLANEELV

-52 KDNGLKPESKY
+52 KEYGIKPESKY

-68 MRKVSDNIQTI
+68 MRKISDNIQTI
-79 DSAYTYFLQAY
+79 DSAYTYFLEAY
-90 NGIEYYDEKMKEE
+90 SGIEYYDVKVKEE
-103 LCKDILLCQSNN
+103 LCKDILLCESNN
-115 TMENNEFESLLFSRY
+115 TMENNEFELFLFSRY
-130 TRENNITIVES
+130 TKENNLTIVES

-163 FEKVKPLNDEFVLNE
+163 FEKIKPLNDEFVLNE

-185 SKFYDSAEDLMYSVA
+185 SKFYDSAEDLMYTVA
-200 FTKAKESNSVVKY
+200 FTKAKESNSVEKY

-227 EAIDFVSSK
+227 EAIEFVSSK
-236 DWEEIESKNNRDLYQ
+236 NWEEIESKNNRDLYQ
-251 KFVDNYPSSKFVGL
+251 KFVDDYPSSKFVGQ
-265 ANQKMEDIDWNAAL
+265 ANQKIEDIDWNVAL
-279 VSDNLSNFEEFASNY
+279 VSDSLSNFEEFASNY

-300 ELANGKIK
+300 ELANSKIK

-324 TLLNTGTLKFIG
+324 TLLNIGTLKFIG
-336 EVEYDAIVPL
+336 DVEYDSMTAL
-346 PKGKFIVYK
+346 PKGKFIVSK
-355 YKKYGVIDSFA
+355 YNKYGVIDILA

-377 ANSGDFFITNLG
+377 ENSGDFFITKLG
-389 ENYGVLNDQGQKIVD
+389 KNYGVLNDQGQKIVD
-404 FSFESISKTEN
+404 FSFESIIKTEN

-447 NISEVDATTFNV
+447 YISEVDATTFNV
-459 TLNNQCYLIDQ
+459 TFNNQCYLIDQ
-470 SETLISQKYTS
+470 SGTVISQKYTS
-481 LDTLSYMTN
+481 LDPLSYVSST
-490 RNLYLK
+490 NLYLK
-496 AGLKNKQGLINKKGE
+496 AGLKNKQGLINIKGE

-525 DYFIVSNT
+525 DYIIVSNT
-533 IPKVGSRFGIIDHT
+533 IPKVGSRYGIIDQK
-547 GKVLLD
+547 GKVVLE
-553 LKYKNIDFCGNN
+553 LKYKSIYFCGNN
-565 LFSINTNTLPKSTVS
+565 LFSINTNNLPKSTV
-580 NCKLYSLTSN
+580 NDCKLYSLTSN

-603 VDNGLLMVQKGE
+603 VENGLLMVEKNE

-625 TILSPMYQRYS
+625 TVVSPVYQPYY
-636 DFRGFQLPQGMEDG
+636 G
-650 VWGNEYPEEIC
+650 
-661 VISHDTREDYEE
+661 EE
-673 RNQSDL
+673 RGGGDGGDGGEEKCYVGLNSDENIANNDIYNKTEL
-679 ILVKLA
+679 LLVQL
-685 DKIGYIN
+685 DEKIGYIN
-692 SKGEIIIPIIY
+692 FKGEIIIPIIY
-703 QYGKDFCKGITTVTN
+703 TYGSNFYKGMASVSDEN
-718 DADTNSIID
+718 QNKSIID
-727 VKGNVILENAEILYY
+727 TKGKVILENAEIVYY

-756 FFKIDTETH
+756 FYKIDTETH

-770 TLLKEM
+770 TLMKEM
-776 DDINT
+776 DYIDH
-781 YKKYKIIRYKD
+781 YKKYKIITYKD

-812 DYNYNKKVSEA
+812 DYNYNKKIEVA
-823 RSLYYS
+823 RNFYYS
-829 AKYDQ
+829 AEYDQ
-834 AISELNSLLNQKS
+834 AISELKSLFNEKS
-847 DVYEVPLLLG
+847 DVYDVPLLLG

-862 KGDTNSAIDYFSQA
+862 KGDTYSAIDYFNQA

-886 YNERLQLNWKRE
+886 YSERYQLNWKRD

-929 SKLNNNNEAFENYT
+929 SKLNNYNEAFENYT
-943 KLLKFNPKHSSAY
+943 KLLKFNPKHSTAY
-956 NNRGVIYNERGEY
+956 NNRGVIYGIRGDH
-969 QLALNDYTN
+969 QAALTDYMN

-984 YESDESK
+984 YEDDESK
-991 GLYLNNAANMLNKIN
+991 GLYLNNAANELNKLN
-1006 KKAEACMYWSKGA
+1006 KKAEACVYWSKGA
-1019 ALGHSGCINNKKY
+1019 ALGNAECIRNKKY
-1032 YCK
+1032 NCK

>member
-17 LQLNAQF
+17 LQVNAQF
-24 RQLRLANEELA
+24 RQLRLANEELV

-52 KDNGLKPESKY
+52 KEYGIKPESKY

-79 DSAYTYFLQAY
+79 DSAYTYFLEAY
-90 NGIEYYDEKMKEE
+90 SGIEYYDTKVKEE
-103 LCKDILLCQSNN
+103 LCKDILLCESNN
-115 TMENNEFESLLFSRY
+115 TMENNEFELFLFSRY
-130 TRENNITIVES
+130 TKENNLTIVES

-185 SKFYDSAEDLMYSVA
+185 SKFYDSAEDLMYTVA
-200 FTKAKESNSVVKY
+200 FTKAKESNSVEKY

-236 DWEEIESKNNRDLYQ
+236 NWEEIESKNNRDLFQ
-251 KFVDNYPSSKFVGL
+251 KFVDDYPSSKYVGQ
-265 ANQKMEDIDWNAAL
+265 ANQKIEDIDWNAAL
-279 VSDNLSNFEEFASNY
+279 VSDSLSNFEEFASNY

-300 ELANGKIK
+300 ELANSKIK

-324 TLLNTGTLKFIG
+324 TLLNIGTLKFIG
-336 EVEYDAIVPL
+336 DVEYDSMTAL
-346 PKGKFIVYK
+346 PKGKLIVSK
-355 YKKYGVIDSFA
+355 YNKYGVIDILA
-366 NKIIPTTYDCI
+366 NKIIPATYDCI
-377 ANSGDFFITNLG
+377 ENSGDFFITKLG
-389 ENYGVLNDQGQKIVD
+389 KNYGVLNDQGQKIVD
-404 FSFESISKTEN
+404 FSFESITKTAN

-447 NISEVDATTFNV
+447 YISEVDATTFNV
-459 TLNNQCYLIDQ
+459 TFNNQCYLIDQ
-470 SETLISQKYTS
+470 SGTVISQKYTS
-481 LDTLSYMTN
+481 LDPLSYVSST
-490 RNLYLK
+490 NLYLK
-496 AGLKNKQGLINKKGE
+496 AGLKNKQGLINIKGE
-511 VVIPLLY
+511 VIIPLLY

-525 DYFIVSNT
+525 DYIIVSNT
-533 IPKVGSRFGIIDHT
+533 IPKVGSRYGIIDQK
-547 GKVLLD
+547 GKVVLE
-553 LKYKNIDFCGNN
+553 LKYKSIYFCGNN
-565 LFSINTNTLPKSTVS
+565 LFSINTNNLPKSTV
-580 NCKLYSLTSN
+580 NDCKLYSLTSN

-603 VDNGLLMVQKGE
+603 VENGLLMVEKNE

-625 TILSPMYQRYS
+625 TVVSPVYQPYY
-636 DFRGFQLPQGMEDG
+636 G
-650 VWGNEYPEEIC
+650 
-661 VISHDTREDYEE
+661 EE
-673 RNQSDL
+673 RGTGGDGGDGGEEKCYVGLNSDENIANNDIYNKTEL
-679 ILVKLA
+679 LLVQL
-685 DKIGYIN
+685 DEKIGYIN
-692 SKGEIIIPIIY
+692 FKGEIIIPIIY
-703 QYGKDFCKGITTVTN
+703 TYGSNFYKGMASVSDEN
-718 DADTNSIID
+718 QNKSIID
-727 VKGNVILENAEILYY
+727 TKGKVILENAEIVYY

-756 FFKIDTETH
+756 FYKIDTETH

-770 TLLKEM
+770 TLMKEM
-776 DDINT
+776 DYIDH
-781 YKKYKIIRYKD
+781 YKKYKIITYKD

-812 DYNYNKKVSEA
+812 DYNYNKKIEVA
-823 RSLYYS
+823 RNFYYS
-829 AKYDQ
+829 AEYDQ
-834 AISELNSLLNQKS
+834 AISELKSLFNEKS
-847 DVYEVPLLLG
+847 DVYDVPLLLG

-862 KGDTNSAIDYFSQA
+862 KGDTYSAIDYFNQA

-886 YNERLQLNWKRE
+886 YSERYQLNWKRD

-929 SKLNNNNEAFENYT
+929 SKLNNYNEAFENYT
-943 KLLKFNPKHSSAY
+943 KLLKFNPKHSTAY
-956 NNRGVIYNERGEY
+956 NNRGVIYGIRGDH
-969 QLALNDYTN
+969 QAALSDYMN

-984 YESDESK
+984 YENDESK
-991 GLYLNNAANMLNKIN
+991 GLYLNNAANELNKLN
-1006 KKAEACMYWSKGA
+1006 KKAEACVYWSKGA
-1019 ALGHSGCINNKKY
+1019 ALGNAECIRNKKY
-1032 YCK
+1032 NCK